1 MYLKALEVSNFK
13 SFRGDVTIPLE
24 RGFTAIT
31 GPNGSGK
38 SNCGDAI
45 QFVLGPR
52 SNKTIRAQNSKD
64 LIFNGGNNHNA
75 ARSCNVTLVFANP
88 TLDNGRRRLPINMD
102 EVRMSRSIR
111 LTKSGNVVTN
121 YELNGEE
128 STQKSFHRILGAA
141 NARPDGYNIVLQGD
155 VTSLAKMT
163 AKERRKVLDSV
174 AGVTLYDDE
183 IRKADRQKD
192 SVDDYIERIK
202 LLEDNQK
209 SRLKELKKQKDLAV
223 KVKHLVEELS
233 AARVISFQASY
244 ASQLAEKQYQVNEQ
258 ARYLEEANNLDTQ
271 VREGS
276 KILLS
281 LDDKIGELQKQ
292 IEMLT
297 GGNSEGLNKTIF
309 DLHLKI
315 DTNKDKIA
323 DAESKDLEDKA
334 ELEELTK
341 HLASAQI
348 ALQEFVDNLA
358 SAKADLA
365 GSKISLQEAQSE
377 ESAVQEIME
386 SSGDE
391 TSKLSQQLTKLLGE
405 LELATEALEGAQN
418 EVNKTAVQAE
428 VISEQ
433 LAKAQE
439 VAEDNRLSLGELE
452 LQGEELTGEGSGVDR
467 SKLSK
472 DLINAQRSEEK
483 LVEESQLIE
492 GKLREAERSRERLRS
507 EMENSS
513 GSRGMAGGAAAV
525 ISARD
530 SGELTGIIGTI
541 AELCAP
547 IDASHESALATAIGG
562 GMTSIVVESD
572 EIAAKAIKWL
582 AERRAGR
589 ATFLPLNKLTNNRAA
604 GKALMVSKKPGVV
617 GFAHELLDYDPKI
630 DIAIKFVLRNTL
642 IVDSLSTARNYMGGV
657 RLVTLRGDVT
667 EAGGAMIGG
676 SKRKMSVSFGGGIK
690 GASEIER
697 LSNEIEKLQ
706 LMSETVNGALHQAR
720 REQQQLRTQINQLTD
735 SDQAVKLQEW
745 RSEMKQAKST
755 YHKSLGEIAEL
766 ESKLNLLEDLA
777 AQQIDTLDEKQSQV
791 ADLKVSVASTRE
803 TMEAAS
809 PAHLKDRLHAAQMKR
824 LDAEGVMAQ
833 ALASLD
839 SGSEH
844 ENLLQE
850 RVNDLSSR
858 ITGLDN
864 GIIAR
869 SEMIDNLQAA
879 IATDSIELKDREE
892 ERTQLLEENKGL
904 EDERIALVDERA
916 SLRTELTQKSTD
928 AQSRRRLSDE
938 LSRSI
943 ISKELAINDLLSDM
957 QNNNIEPAE
966 TEVNLPSVG
975 DAEKRVRSLERAME
989 KHGPVNMLAIEQY
1002 AECEERLD
1010 SMKVEFKQLQTRRT
1024 NLVEITEK
1032 LESQRKE
1039 KLLNVL
1045 TKVNENFKKSY
1056 EILSDGGKGELYL
1069 ENPDEPFKGGLE
1081 LWAKPKGKS
1090 SKVNRLQLSG
1100 GEQSMAALALI
1111 FAIQDYDPSPFYY
1124 FDEVDQNL
1132 DAINAERI
1140 AEMCRKR
1147 SKQAQFLMVTLR
1159 KVSLRLADHHI
1170 GITHG
1175 GDGCS
1180 RRIVDFDRERAIELS
1195 ETESAKNNPLDE
1207 RISAIAL
1214 EKQQEADIDMPTV
1227 PEPLPPPKSL
1237 GGLLNFSEEQSDDE
1251 TTISGLIERANE
1263 MTEDIQERKDIVA
1276 AIDSIEKDSAALE
1289 DLSQTEQ
1296 IEEEI

>member
-13 SFRGDVTIPLE
+13 SFRGEVTIPLE

-75 ARSCNVTLVFANP
+75 ARSCSVTLVFANP
-88 TLDNGRRRLPINMD
+88 SLDNGRRRLPLNMD

-121 YELNGEE
+121 YHLNGEE
-128 STQKSFHRILGAA
+128 SSQKSFHRILGAA

-202 LLEDNQK
+202 LLEDSQK
-209 SRLKELKKQKDLAV
+209 IRLKELKKQKDLAV
-223 KVKHLVEELS
+223 KVKDLVEDLNQ
-233 AARVISFQASY
+233 ARITSYQASY
-244 ASQLAEKQYQVNEQ
+244 ASQLAEKEYQVNEQ
-258 ARYLEEANNLDTQ
+258 SRYLEEANNLEQQ

-276 KILLS
+276 KTLLS
-281 LDDKIGELQKQ
+281 LDDQIGELQKQ
-292 IEMLT
+292 IEELT
-297 GGNSEGLNKTIF
+297 GGESKGLNKVIF
-309 DLHLKI
+309 DLHLRI
-315 DTNKDKIA
+315 DTNKDKISE
-323 DAESKDLEDKA
+323 AESKDLDDKA
-334 ELEELTK
+334 EVEELSSHLDGAKSALEE
-341 HLASAQI
+341 
-348 ALQEFVDNLA
+348 FVNNLNT
-358 SAKADLA
+358 AKQDLED
-365 GSKISLQEAQSE
+365 SKKSLDEAQTE
-377 ESAVQEIME
+377 ELEIQKIME

-391 TSKLSQQLTKLLGE
+391 SAKFSQQLTSLLSE
-405 LELATEALEGAQN
+405 LEQATEKLNLAQS

-428 VISEQ
+428 LISEQ
-433 LAKAQE
+433 LAKSQE
-439 VAEDNRLSLGELE
+439 TAEENRLALGELE
-452 LQGEELTGEGSGVDR
+452 LQGQELSGNNPSTDR
-467 SKLSK
+467 NKLSK
-472 DLINAQRSEEK
+472 DLITAQRSEEK
-483 LVEESQLIE
+483 LVEQSQLVE
-492 GKLREAERSRERLRS
+492 VKLREAERTRERLRA

-513 GSRGMAGGAAAV
+513 GAKGMAGGAAAV

-530 SGELTGIIGTI
+530 NGELTGIIGTI

-547 IDASHESALATAIGG
+547 IDSSHESALATAIGG
-562 GMTSIVVESD
+562 GMTSIVVEND

-582 AERRAGR
+582 AEKRAGR
-589 ATFLPLNKLTNNRAA
+589 ATFLPLNKLNNNRAA

-676 SKRKMSVSFGGGIK
+676 SKRPMRVSFGGGIK
-690 GASEIER
+690 GASEIEK
-697 LSNEIEKLQ
+697 LSSEIAKLE
-706 LMSETVNGALHQAR
+706 LMSETVSAALHQAR
-720 REQQQLRTQINQLTD
+720 KEQQQLRTKINELTD

-745 RSEMKQAKST
+745 RAEIKQAKSV
-755 YHKSLGEIAEL
+755 YNKSLGEVNGHETKLSDL
-766 ESKLNLLEDLA
+766 EMLASK
-777 AQQIDTLDEKQSQV
+777 QIDSLDEAQSMV
-791 ADLKVSVASTRE
+791 ADLNEKVSDTRNE
-803 TMEAAS
+803 MEAAS
-809 PAHLKDRLHAAQMKR
+809 PEHLKDRLHAAQMKR
-824 LDAEGVMAQ
+824 LDSEGLMSK
-833 ALASLD
+833 ALAALE

-844 ENLLQE
+844 ETLLTE
-850 RVNDLSSR
+850 RVTDLTSR
-858 ITGLDN
+858 IESLN
-864 GIIAR
+864 SSIISR
-869 SEMIDNLQAA
+869 SDMIDNLQAS

-904 EDERIALVDERA
+904 EDERLVLVDERA

-938 LSRSI
+938 LGRSI
-943 ISKELAINDLLSDM
+943 INKEMVINELFSDM
-957 QNNNIEPAE
+957 QANDISPAPP
-966 TEVNLPSVG
+966 EVSLPSVG

-1010 SMKVEFKQLQTRRT
+1010 SMKVEFKQLQSRRA

-1032 LESQRKE
+1032 LESQRKQ
-1039 KLLNVL
+1039 KLVKVL
-1045 TKVNENFKKSY
+1045 DKVNENFQKSY
-1056 EILSDGGKGELYL
+1056 KILSDGGKGELYL

-1140 AEMCRKR
+1140 AEMCRER
-1147 SKQAQFLMVTLR
+1147 SKKAQFLMVTLR

-1180 RRIVDFDRERAIELS
+1180 RRIVDFDRERAIKLS
-1195 ETESAKNNPLDE
+1195 EIESAKDNPLDE

-1214 EKQQEADIDMPTV
+1214 EKQQDAQADMPTV

-1237 GGLLNFSEEQSDDE
+1237 GGLLNFTEEIAEEE
-1251 TTISGLIERANE
+1251 TTISGLMERASE
-1263 MTEDIQERKDIVA
+1263 TSEDIQERREVSD
-1276 AIDSIEKDSAALE
+1276 AISSIEEKLE
-1289 DLSQTEQ
+1289 QTAPTEH

>member
-13 SFRGDVTIPLE
+13 SFRGEVTIPLE

-75 ARSCNVTLVFANP
+75 ARSCSVTLVFANP
-88 TLDNGRRRLPINMD
+88 SLDNGRRRLPLNMD

-121 YELNGEE
+121 YHLNGEE
-128 STQKSFHRILGAA
+128 SSQKSFHRILGAA

-202 LLEDNQK
+202 LLEDSQK
-209 SRLKELKKQKDLAV
+209 IRLKELKKQKDLAV
-223 KVKHLVEELS
+223 KVKDLVEDLNQ
-233 AARVISFQASY
+233 ARITSYQASY
-244 ASQLAEKQYQVNEQ
+244 ASQLAEKEYQVNEQ
-258 ARYLEEANNLDTQ
+258 SRYLEEANNLEQQ

-276 KILLS
+276 KTLLS
-281 LDDKIGELQKQ
+281 LDDQIGELQKQ
-292 IEMLT
+292 IEELT
-297 GGNSEGLNKTIF
+297 GGESKGLNKVIF
-309 DLHLKI
+309 DLHLRI
-315 DTNKDKIA
+315 DTNKDKISE
-323 DAESKDLEDKA
+323 AESKDLDDKA
-334 ELEELTK
+334 EVEELSSHLDGAKSALEE
-341 HLASAQI
+341 
-348 ALQEFVDNLA
+348 FVNNLNT
-358 SAKADLA
+358 AKQDLED
-365 GSKISLQEAQSE
+365 SKKSLDEAQTE
-377 ESAVQEIME
+377 ELEIQKIME

-391 TSKLSQQLTKLLGE
+391 SAKFSQQLTSLLSE
-405 LELATEALEGAQN
+405 LEQATEKLNLAQS

-428 VISEQ
+428 LISEQ
-433 LAKAQE
+433 LAKSQE
-439 VAEDNRLSLGELE
+439 TAEENRLALGELE
-452 LQGEELTGEGSGVDR
+452 LQGQELSGNNPSTDR
-467 SKLSK
+467 NKLSK
-472 DLINAQRSEEK
+472 DLITAQRSEEK
-483 LVEESQLIE
+483 LVEQSQLVE
-492 GKLREAERSRERLRS
+492 VKLREAERTRERLRA

-513 GSRGMAGGAAAV
+513 GAKGMAGGAAAV

-530 SGELTGIIGTI
+530 NGELTGIIGTI

-547 IDASHESALATAIGG
+547 IDSSHESALATAIGG
-562 GMTSIVVESD
+562 GMTSIVVEND

-582 AERRAGR
+582 AEKRAGR
-589 ATFLPLNKLTNNRAA
+589 ATFLPLNKLNNNRAA

-676 SKRKMSVSFGGGIK
+676 SKRPMRVSFGGGIK
-690 GASEIER
+690 GASEIEK
-697 LSNEIEKLQ
+697 LSSEIAKLE
-706 LMSETVNGALHQAR
+706 LMSETVSAALHQAR
-720 REQQQLRTQINQLTD
+720 KEQQQLRTKINELTD

-745 RSEMKQAKST
+745 RAEIKQAKSV
-755 YHKSLGEIAEL
+755 YNKSLGEVNGHETKLSDL
-766 ESKLNLLEDLA
+766 EMLASK
-777 AQQIDTLDEKQSQV
+777 QIDSLDEAQSMV
-791 ADLKVSVASTRE
+791 ADLNEKVSDTRNE
-803 TMEAAS
+803 MEAAS
-809 PAHLKDRLHAAQMKR
+809 PEHLKDRLHAAQMKR
-824 LDAEGVMAQ
+824 LDSEGLMSK
-833 ALASLD
+833 ALAALE

-844 ENLLQE
+844 ETLLTE
-850 RVNDLSSR
+850 RVTDLTSR
-858 ITGLDN
+858 IESLN
-864 GIIAR
+864 SSIISR
-869 SEMIDNLQAA
+869 SDMIDNLQAS

-904 EDERIALVDERA
+904 EDERLVLVDERA

-938 LSRSI
+938 LGRSI
-943 ISKELAINDLLSDM
+943 INKDMVINELYSDM
-957 QNNNIEPAE
+957 QANGISPAPP
-966 TEVNLPSVG
+966 EVSLPSVG

-1010 SMKVEFKQLQTRRT
+1010 SMKVEFKQLQSRRA

-1032 LESQRKE
+1032 LESQRKQ
-1039 KLLNVL
+1039 KLVKVL
-1045 TKVNENFKKSY
+1045 DKVNENFQKSY
-1056 EILSDGGKGELYL
+1056 KILSDGGKGELYL

-1140 AEMCRKR
+1140 AEMCRER
-1147 SKQAQFLMVTLR
+1147 SKKAQFLMVTLR

-1180 RRIVDFDRERAIELS
+1180 RRIVDFDRERAIKLS
-1195 ETESAKNNPLDE
+1195 EIESAKDNPLDE

-1214 EKQQEADIDMPTV
+1214 EKQQDAQADMPTV

-1237 GGLLNFSEEQSDDE
+1237 GGLLNFTEEIAEEE
-1251 TTISGLIERANE
+1251 TTISGLMERASE
-1263 MTEDIQERKDIVA
+1263 TSEDIQERREVSD
-1276 AIDSIEKDSAALE
+1276 AISSIEEKLE
-1289 DLSQTEQ
+1289 QTAPTEH

>member
-13 SFRGDVTIPLE
+13 SFRGEVTIPLE

-75 ARSCNVTLVFANP
+75 ARSCSVTLVFANP
-88 TLDNGRRRLPINMD
+88 CLDNGRRRLPLNMD

-111 LTKSGNVVTN
+111 LTKTGNVVTN
-121 YELNGEE
+121 YHLNGEE
-128 STQKSFHRILGAA
+128 SSQKSFHRILGAA

-202 LLEDNQK
+202 LLEDSQK
-209 SRLKELKKQKDLAV
+209 IRLKELKKQKDLAV
-223 KVKHLVEELS
+223 KVKDLVEELNQ
-233 AARVISFQASY
+233 ARITSFQANY
-244 ASQLAEKQYQVNEQ
+244 ASQLAEKEYQVNEQ
-258 ARYLEEANNLDTQ
+258 SRYLEEANNLEQQ

-276 KILLS
+276 KTLLS
-281 LDDKIGELQKQ
+281 LDDQIGELQKQ
-292 IEMLT
+292 IEELT
-297 GGNSEGLNKTIF
+297 GGESKGLNKIIF
-309 DLHLKI
+309 DLHLRI
-315 DTNKDKIA
+315 DTNKDKISE
-323 DAESKDLEDKA
+323 AESKDVDDKA
-334 ELEELTK
+334 EVQELSEQLDVARSALEE
-341 HLASAQI
+341 
-348 ALQEFVDNLA
+348 FVNNLN
-358 SAKADLA
+358 SAKQDLED
-365 GSKISLQEAQSE
+365 SKQSLDEAQAE
-377 ESAVQEIME
+377 ELEIQKIME

-391 TSKLSQQLTKLLGE
+391 SAKFSQQLTSLLTE
-405 LELATEALEGAQN
+405 LDQATENLNIAQT

-433 LAKAQE
+433 LAKAQGS
-439 VAEDNRLSLGELE
+439 AEENRLALGELE
-452 LQGEELTGEGSGVDR
+452 IQGEELSSNNSGMDR
-467 SKLSK
+467 NKLSK
-472 DLINAQRSEEK
+472 DLIDAQRTEER
-483 LVEESQLIE
+483 LVGESQLIE
-492 GKLREAERSRERLRS
+492 GKLREAERTRERLRA

-513 GSRGMAGGAAAV
+513 GAKGMAGGAAAV

-547 IDASHESALATAIGG
+547 IDSSHENALATAIGG
-562 GMTSIVVESD
+562 GMTSIVVEND

-582 AERRAGR
+582 AEKRAGR
-589 ATFLPLNKLTNNRAA
+589 ATFLPLNKLNNNRAA
-604 GKALMVSKKPGVV
+604 GKALMVSKKPGVI
-617 GFAHELLDYDPKI
+617 GFAHELLDYNPKI

-676 SKRKMSVSFGGGIK
+676 SKRPMRVSFGGGIK
-690 GASEIER
+690 GASEIEK
-697 LSNEIEKLQ
+697 LSGEIEKLE
-706 LMSETVNGALHQAR
+706 LMSDTVSAALHQAR
-720 REQQQLRTQINQLTD
+720 REQQQLRTKINELTD

-745 RSEMKQAKST
+745 RAELKQAKSV
-755 YHKSLGEIAEL
+755 YNKSLGEVNGHESKLAEL
-766 ESKLNLLEDLA
+766 EVIASK
-777 AQQIDTLDEKQSQV
+777 QIDALDDAQSCV
-791 ADLKVSVASTRE
+791 ADLTVSVAKTRE
-803 TMEAAS
+803 EMEAAS
-809 PAHLKDRLHAAQMKR
+809 PEHLKDRLHAAQMKR
-824 LDAEGVMAQ
+824 LDSEGLMSK
-833 ALASLD
+833 ALTALE
-839 SGSEH
+839 SGNEH
-844 ENLLQE
+844 EVLLTQ

-858 ITGLDN
+858 IESLN
-864 GIIAR
+864 SSIINR
-869 SEMIDNLQAA
+869 SDMIDNLQAS

-904 EDERIALVDERA
+904 EDERLALVDERA

-938 LSRSI
+938 LGRSI
-943 ISKELAINDLLSDM
+943 INKEMVINELYSDM
-957 QNNNIEPAE
+957 QVNGIAPASADV
-966 TEVNLPSVG
+966 TLPSVG
-975 DAEKRVRSLERAME
+975 DADKRVRSLERAME

-1002 AECEERLD
+1002 AECEERLE
-1010 SMKVEFKQLQTRRT
+1010 SMKVEFKQLQSRRA

-1032 LESQRKE
+1032 LESQRKD
-1039 KLLNVL
+1039 KLIKVL
-1045 TKVNENFKKSY
+1045 DKVNENFQKSY
-1056 EILSDGGKGELYL
+1056 NILSDGGKGELYL

-1140 AEMCRKR
+1140 AEMCRER
-1147 SKQAQFLMVTLR
+1147 SKKAQFLMVTLR

-1180 RRIVDFDRERAIELS
+1180 RRIVDFDRETAIKLS
-1195 ETESAKNNPLDE
+1195 EIESAKDNPLDD

-1214 EKQQEADIDMPTV
+1214 EKQQDAQIDMPTV

-1237 GGLLNFSEEQSDDE
+1237 GGLLNFTEESDGEE
-1251 TTISGLIERANE
+1251 TTMPSLIERASE
-1263 MTEDIQERKDIVA
+1263 TTEDIQERREVSD
-1276 AIDSIEKDSAALE
+1276 AIDSIEEELE
-1289 DLSQTEQ
+1289 QLEATDQ
-1296 IEEEI
+1296 IKEEV

>member
-13 SFRGDVTIPLE
+13 SFRGEVTIPLE

-75 ARSCNVTLVFANP
+75 ARSCSVTLVFANP
-88 TLDNGRRRLPINMD
+88 CLDNGRRRLPLNMD

-111 LTKSGNVVTN
+111 LTKTGNVVTN
-121 YELNGEE
+121 YHLNGEE
-128 STQKSFHRILGAA
+128 SSQKSFHRILGAA

-202 LLEDNQK
+202 LLEDSQK
-209 SRLKELKKQKDLAV
+209 IRLKELKKQKDLAV
-223 KVKHLVEELS
+223 KVKDLVEELNQ
-233 AARVISFQASY
+233 ARITSFQANY
-244 ASQLAEKQYQVNEQ
+244 ASQLAEKEYQVNEQ
-258 ARYLEEANNLDTQ
+258 SRYLEEANNLEQQ

-276 KILLS
+276 KTLLS
-281 LDDKIGELQKQ
+281 LDDQIGELQKQ
-292 IEMLT
+292 IEELT
-297 GGNSEGLNKTIF
+297 GGESKGLNKIIF
-309 DLHLKI
+309 DLHLRI
-315 DTNKDKIA
+315 DTNKDKISE
-323 DAESKDLEDKA
+323 AESKDIDDKA
-334 ELEELTK
+334 EVQELSEQLDGAKSALEE
-341 HLASAQI
+341 
-348 ALQEFVDNLA
+348 FVNNLN
-358 SAKADLA
+358 SAKQDLED
-365 GSKISLQEAQSE
+365 SKKSLDEAQAE
-377 ESAVQEIME
+377 ELEIQKIME

-391 TSKLSQQLTKLLGE
+391 SAKFSQQLTNLLTE
-405 LELATEALEGAQN
+405 LDQATEQLNIAQS

-439 VAEDNRLSLGELE
+439 SAEENRLALGELE
-452 LQGEELTGEGSGVDR
+452 IQGEELSSNNSGMDR
-467 SKLSK
+467 NKLSK
-472 DLINAQRSEEK
+472 DLINAQRTEER
-483 LVEESQLIE
+483 LVGESQLIE
-492 GKLREAERSRERLRS
+492 GKLREAERTRERLRA

-513 GSRGMAGGAAAV
+513 GAKGMAGGAAAV

-547 IDASHESALATAIGG
+547 IDSSHENALATAIGG
-562 GMTSIVVESD
+562 GMTSIVVEND

-582 AERRAGR
+582 AEKRAGR
-589 ATFLPLNKLTNNRAA
+589 ATFLPLNKLNNNRAA
-604 GKALMVSKKPGVV
+604 GKALMVSKKPGVI

-676 SKRKMSVSFGGGIK
+676 SKRPMRVSFGGGIK
-690 GASEIER
+690 GASEIEK
-697 LSNEIEKLQ
+697 LSGEIEKLE
-706 LMSETVNGALHQAR
+706 LMSDTVSAALHQAR
-720 REQQQLRTQINQLTD
+720 REQQQLRTKINELTD

-745 RSEMKQAKST
+745 RAELKQAKSV
-755 YHKSLGEIAEL
+755 YNKSLGEVNGHESKLAEL
-766 ESKLNLLEDLA
+766 EVIASK
-777 AQQIDTLDEKQSQV
+777 QIDALDDAQSLV
-791 ADLKVSVASTRE
+791 ADLNVSVAKTRE
-803 TMEAAS
+803 EMEAAS
-809 PAHLKDRLHAAQMKR
+809 PEHLKDRLHAAQMKR
-824 LDAEGVMAQ
+824 LDSEGLMSK
-833 ALASLD
+833 ALAALE
-839 SGSEH
+839 SGNEH
-844 ENLLQE
+844 EVLLTQ
-850 RVNDLSSR
+850 RVTDLSSR
-858 ITGLDN
+858 IESLN
-864 GIIAR
+864 SSIINR
-869 SEMIDNLQAA
+869 SDMIDNLQAS

-904 EDERIALVDERA
+904 EDERLALVDERA

-938 LSRSI
+938 LGRSI
-943 ISKELAINDLLSDM
+943 INKEMVINELYSDM
-957 QNNNIEPAE
+957 QVNGITPAGADV
-966 TEVNLPSVG
+966 TLPSVG

-1002 AECEERLD
+1002 AECEERLE
-1010 SMKVEFKQLQTRRT
+1010 SMKVEFKQLQSRRA

-1032 LESQRKE
+1032 LESQRKA
-1039 KLLNVL
+1039 KLIKVL
-1045 TKVNENFKKSY
+1045 DKVNENFQKSY
-1056 EILSDGGKGELYL
+1056 NILSDGGKGELYL

-1140 AEMCRKR
+1140 AEMCRER
-1147 SKQAQFLMVTLR
+1147 SKKAQFLMVTLR

-1180 RRIVDFDRERAIELS
+1180 RRIVDFDRETAIKLS
-1195 ETESAKNNPLDE
+1195 EIESAKDNPLDE

-1214 EKQQEADIDMPTV
+1214 EKQQDAHADMPTV

-1237 GGLLNFSEEQSDDE
+1237 GGLLNFTEESDGEE
-1251 TTISGLIERANE
+1251 TTMPSLIERASE
-1263 MTEDIQERKDIVA
+1263 TTEDIQERREVA
-1276 AIDSIEKDSAALE
+1276 EAIDSIDDGLE
-1289 DLSQTEQ
+1289 QLEATDE
-1296 IEEEI
+1296 IEEEV

>member
-13 SFRGDVTIPLE
+13 SFRGEVTIPLE

-75 ARSCNVTLVFANP
+75 ARSCSVTLVFANP
-88 TLDNGRRRLPINMD
+88 SLDNGRRRLPLNMD

-121 YELNGEE
+121 YHLNGEE
-128 STQKSFHRILGAA
+128 SSQKSFHRILGAA

-202 LLEDNQK
+202 LLEDSQK
-209 SRLKELKKQKDLAV
+209 IRLKELKKQKDLAV
-223 KVKHLVEELS
+223 KVKDLVEDLNQ
-233 AARVISFQASY
+233 ARITSYQASY
-244 ASQLAEKQYQVNEQ
+244 ASQLAEKEYQVNEQ
-258 ARYLEEANNLDTQ
+258 SRYLEEANNLEQQ

-276 KILLS
+276 KTLLS
-281 LDDKIGELQKQ
+281 LDDQIGELQKQ
-292 IEMLT
+292 IEELT
-297 GGNSEGLNKTIF
+297 GGESKGLNKVIF
-309 DLHLKI
+309 DLHLRI
-315 DTNKDKIA
+315 DTNKDKISE
-323 DAESKDLEDKA
+323 AESKDLDDKA
-334 ELEELTK
+334 EVEELSSHLDGAKSALEE
-341 HLASAQI
+341 
-348 ALQEFVDNLA
+348 FVNNLNT
-358 SAKADLA
+358 AKQDLED
-365 GSKISLQEAQSE
+365 SKKSLDEAQTE
-377 ESAVQEIME
+377 ELEIQKIME

-391 TSKLSQQLTKLLGE
+391 SAKFSQQLTSLLSE
-405 LELATEALEGAQN
+405 LEQATEKLNLAQS

-428 VISEQ
+428 LISEQ
-433 LAKAQE
+433 LAKSQE
-439 VAEDNRLSLGELE
+439 TAEENRLALGELE
-452 LQGEELTGEGSGVDR
+452 LQGQELSGNNPSTDR
-467 SKLSK
+467 NKLSK
-472 DLINAQRSEEK
+472 DLITAQRSEEK
-483 LVEESQLIE
+483 LVEQSQLVE
-492 GKLREAERSRERLRS
+492 VKLREAERTRERLRA

-513 GSRGMAGGAAAV
+513 GAKGMAGGAAAV

-530 SGELTGIIGTI
+530 NGELTGIIGTI

-547 IDASHESALATAIGG
+547 IDSSHESALATAIGG
-562 GMTSIVVESD
+562 GMTSIVVEND

-582 AERRAGR
+582 AEKRAGR
-589 ATFLPLNKLTNNRAA
+589 ATFLPLNKLNNNRAA

-676 SKRKMSVSFGGGIK
+676 SKRPMRVSFGGGIK
-690 GASEIER
+690 GASEIEK
-697 LSNEIEKLQ
+697 LSSEIAKLE
-706 LMSETVNGALHQAR
+706 LMSETVSAALHQAR
-720 REQQQLRTQINQLTD
+720 KEQQQLRTKINELTD

-745 RSEMKQAKST
+745 RAEIKQAKSV
-755 YHKSLGEIAEL
+755 YNKSLGEVNGHETKLSDL
-766 ESKLNLLEDLA
+766 EMLASK
-777 AQQIDTLDEKQSQV
+777 QIDSLDEAQSMV
-791 ADLKVSVASTRE
+791 ADLNEKVSDTRNE
-803 TMEAAS
+803 MEAAS
-809 PAHLKDRLHAAQMKR
+809 PEHLKDRLHAAQMKR
-824 LDAEGVMAQ
+824 LDSEGLMSK
-833 ALASLD
+833 ALAALE

-844 ENLLQE
+844 ETLLTE
-850 RVNDLSSR
+850 RVTDLTSR
-858 ITGLDN
+858 IESLN
-864 GIIAR
+864 SSIISR
-869 SEMIDNLQAA
+869 SDMIDNLQAS

-904 EDERIALVDERA
+904 EDERLVLVDERA

-938 LSRSI
+938 LGRSI
-943 ISKELAINDLLSDM
+943 INKEMVINELYSDM
-957 QNNNIEPAE
+957 QANDISPAPP
-966 TEVNLPSVG
+966 EVSLPSVG

-1010 SMKVEFKQLQTRRT
+1010 SMKVEFKQLQSRRA

-1032 LESQRKE
+1032 LESQRKQ
-1039 KLLNVL
+1039 KLVKVL
-1045 TKVNENFKKSY
+1045 DKVNENFQKSY
-1056 EILSDGGKGELYL
+1056 KILSDGGKGELYL

-1140 AEMCRKR
+1140 AEMCRER
-1147 SKQAQFLMVTLR
+1147 SKKAQFLMVTLR

-1180 RRIVDFDRERAIELS
+1180 RRIVDFDRERAIKLS
-1195 ETESAKNNPLDE
+1195 EIESAKDNPLDE

-1214 EKQQEADIDMPTV
+1214 EKQQDAQADMPTV

-1237 GGLLNFSEEQSDDE
+1237 GGLLNFTEEIAEEE
-1251 TTISGLIERANE
+1251 TTISGLMERASE
-1263 MTEDIQERKDIVA
+1263 TSEDIQERREVSD
-1276 AIDSIEKDSAALE
+1276 AISSIEEKLE
-1289 DLSQTEQ
+1289 QTAPTEH

>member
-13 SFRGDVTIPLE
+13 SFRGEVTIPLE

-75 ARSCNVTLVFANP
+75 ARSCSVTLVFANP
-88 TLDNGRRRLPINMD
+88 TLDNGRRRLPLNMD

-111 LTKSGNVVTN
+111 LTKTGNVVTN
-121 YELNGEE
+121 YHLNGEE
-128 STQKSFHRILGAA
+128 SSQKSFHRILGAA

-183 IRKADRQKD
+183 IRKAERQKD

-202 LLEDNQK
+202 LLEDSQK
-209 SRLKELKKQKDLAV
+209 VRLKELKKQKDLAV
-223 KVKHLVEELS
+223 KVKDLVEELNQ
-233 AARVISFQASY
+233 ARITSFQANY
-244 ASQLAEKQYQVNEQ
+244 ASQLAEKEYQVNEQ
-258 ARYLEEANNLDTQ
+258 SRYLEEANSLEQQ

-276 KILLS
+276 KTLLS
-281 LDDKIGELQKQ
+281 LDDQIGELQKQ
-292 IEMLT
+292 IEELT
-297 GGNSEGLNKTIF
+297 GGESKGLNKVIF
-309 DLHLKI
+309 DLHLRI
-315 DTNKDKIA
+315 DTNKDKISE
-323 DAESKDLEDKA
+323 AEAKDLEDKSEVQELSEQLDGA
-334 ELEELTK
+334 KVALEEFVANLNSAKQDLEDSEKSLGEAQAEELE
-341 HLASAQI
+341 
-348 ALQEFVDNLA
+348 
-358 SAKADLA
+358 
-365 GSKISLQEAQSE
+365 
-377 ESAVQEIME
+377 VQKIME

-391 TSKLSQQLTKLLGE
+391 SAKFSQQLTSLLSE
-405 LELATEALEGAQN
+405 LEQATEQLNSAQN

-428 VISEQ
+428 LISEQ
-433 LAKAQE
+433 LAKSQE
-439 VAEDNRLSLGELE
+439 TAEENRLALGELE
-452 LQGEELTGEGSGVDR
+452 LQGEELSGSNSSLDR
-467 SKLSK
+467 NKLSK
-472 DLINAQRSEEK
+472 DLITAQRSEEK

-492 GKLREAERSRERLRS
+492 NKLREAERTRERLRA

-513 GSRGMAGGAAAV
+513 GAKGMAGGAAAV

-530 SGELTGIIGTI
+530 NGELTGIIGTI

-547 IDASHESALATAIGG
+547 IDSSHESALATAIGG
-562 GMTSIVVESD
+562 GMTSIVVEND

-582 AERRAGR
+582 AEKRAGR
-589 ATFLPLNKLTNNRAA
+589 ATFLPLNKLNNNRAA
-604 GKALMVSKKPGVV
+604 GKALMVSKKPGVI

-676 SKRKMSVSFGGGIK
+676 SKRPMRVSFGGGIK
-690 GASEIER
+690 GASEIEK
-697 LSNEIEKLQ
+697 LSGEIEKLE
-706 LMSETVNGALHQAR
+706 LMSETVSAALHQAR
-720 REQQQLRTQINQLTD
+720 REQQQLRTKINELTD

-745 RSEMKQAKST
+745 RAELKQAKSA
-755 YHKSLGEIAEL
+755 YNKSLGEVNGHETKLAEL
-766 ESKLNLLEDLA
+766 EVIASK
-777 AQQIDTLDEKQSQV
+777 QIDALDDAQSVV
-791 ADLKVSVASTRE
+791 ADLNVSVTSTRE
-803 TMEAAS
+803 EMEAAS
-809 PAHLKDRLHAAQMKR
+809 PEHLKDRLHAAQMKR
-824 LDAEGVMAQ
+824 LDAEGLMSKART
-833 ALASLD
+833 ALE
-839 SGSEH
+839 SGNEH
-844 ENLLQE
+844 ETLLTQ
-850 RVNDLSSR
+850 RVNDLSTR
-858 ITGLDN
+858 IESLN
-864 GIIAR
+864 ASIITR
-869 SEMIDNLQAA
+869 SDMIDNLQAS

-904 EDERIALVDERA
+904 EDERITLVDERA

-938 LSRSI
+938 LGRSI
-943 ISKELAINDLLSDM
+943 INKEMVINELYSDM
-957 QNNNIEPAE
+957 QVNGVSPAPP
-966 TEVNLPSVG
+966 EVSLPSVG
-975 DAEKRVRSLERAME
+975 DAEKRVRSLERSME

-1002 AECEERLD
+1002 AECEERLE
-1010 SMKVEFKQLQTRRT
+1010 SMKVEFKQLQSRRA

-1032 LESQRKE
+1032 LESQRKA
-1039 KLLNVL
+1039 KLIRVL
-1045 TKVNENFKKSY
+1045 DKVNENFQKSY
-1056 EILSDGGKGELYL
+1056 KTLSDGGKGELYL

-1140 AEMCRKR
+1140 AQMCRER
-1147 SKQAQFLMVTLR
+1147 SKKAQFLMVTLR

-1180 RRIVDFDRERAIELS
+1180 RRIVDFDRERAIKLS
-1195 ETESAKNNPLDE
+1195 EIVSAKDNPLDE

-1214 EKQQEADIDMPTV
+1214 EKQQDAQADMPTV

-1237 GGLLNFSEEQSDDE
+1237 GGLLNFTEEIDEEE
-1251 TTISGLIERANE
+1251 TTISGLMERANE
-1263 MTEDIQERKDIVA
+1263 MTEDIQERREVSE
-1276 AIDSIEKDSAALE
+1276 AIDSIEQELE
-1289 DLSQTEQ
+1289 QLENEEH

>member
-13 SFRGDVTIPLE
+13 SFRGEVTIPLE

-75 ARSCNVTLVFANP
+75 ARSCSVTLVFANP
-88 TLDNGRRRLPINMD
+88 SLDNGRRRLPLNMD

-121 YELNGEE
+121 YHLNGEE
-128 STQKSFHRILGAA
+128 SSQKSFHRILGAA

-202 LLEDNQK
+202 LLEDSQK
-209 SRLKELKKQKDLAV
+209 IRLKELKKQKDLAV
-223 KVKHLVEELS
+223 KVKDLVEDLNQ
-233 AARVISFQASY
+233 ARITSYQASY
-244 ASQLAEKQYQVNEQ
+244 ASQLAEKEYQVHEQ
-258 ARYLEEANNLDTQ
+258 SRYLEEANNLEQQ

-276 KILLS
+276 KTLLS
-281 LDDKIGELQKQ
+281 LDDQIGELQKQ
-292 IEMLT
+292 IEELT
-297 GGNSEGLNKTIF
+297 GGESKGLNKVIF
-309 DLHLKI
+309 DLHLRI
-315 DTNKDKIA
+315 DTNKDKISE
-323 DAESKDLEDKA
+323 AESKDLDDKA
-334 ELEELTK
+334 EVEELSSHLDGAKSALEE
-341 HLASAQI
+341 
-348 ALQEFVDNLA
+348 FVNNLNT
-358 SAKADLA
+358 AKQDLED
-365 GSKISLQEAQSE
+365 SKNSLDEAQTE
-377 ESAVQEIME
+377 ELEIQKIME

-391 TSKLSQQLTKLLGE
+391 SAKFSQQLTSLLSE
-405 LELATEALEGAQN
+405 LEQATEKLNLAQS

-428 VISEQ
+428 LISEQ
-433 LAKAQE
+433 LAKSQE
-439 VAEDNRLSLGELE
+439 TAEENRLALGELE
-452 LQGEELTGEGSGVDR
+452 LQGQELSGNNPSTDR
-467 SKLSK
+467 NKLSK
-472 DLINAQRSEEK
+472 DLITAQRSEEK
-483 LVEESQLIE
+483 LVEQSQLVE
-492 GKLREAERSRERLRS
+492 VKLREAERTRERLRA

-513 GSRGMAGGAAAV
+513 GAKGMAGGAAAV

-530 SGELTGIIGTI
+530 NGELTGIIGTI

-547 IDASHESALATAIGG
+547 IDSSHESALATAIGG
-562 GMTSIVVESD
+562 GMTSIVVEND

-582 AERRAGR
+582 AEKRAGR
-589 ATFLPLNKLTNNRAA
+589 ATFLPLNKLNNNRAA

-676 SKRKMSVSFGGGIK
+676 SKRPMRVSFGGGIK
-690 GASEIER
+690 GASEIEK
-697 LSNEIEKLQ
+697 LSSEIAKLE
-706 LMSETVNGALHQAR
+706 LMSETVSAALHQAR
-720 REQQQLRTQINQLTD
+720 KEQQQLRTKINELTD

-745 RSEMKQAKST
+745 RAEIKQAKSV
-755 YHKSLGEIAEL
+755 YNKSLGEVNGHETKLSDL
-766 ESKLNLLEDLA
+766 EMLASK
-777 AQQIDTLDEKQSQV
+777 QIDSLDEAQSIV
-791 ADLKVSVASTRE
+791 ADLNEKVSDTRNE
-803 TMEAAS
+803 MEAAS
-809 PAHLKDRLHAAQMKR
+809 PEHLKDRLHAAQMKR
-824 LDAEGVMAQ
+824 LDSEGLMSK
-833 ALASLD
+833 ALAALE

-844 ENLLQE
+844 ETLLTE
-850 RVNDLSSR
+850 RVTDLTSR
-858 ITGLDN
+858 IESLN
-864 GIIAR
+864 SSIISR
-869 SEMIDNLQAA
+869 SDMIDNLQAS

-904 EDERIALVDERA
+904 EDERLVLVDERA

-938 LSRSI
+938 LGRSI
-943 ISKELAINDLLSDM
+943 INKEMVINELYSDM
-957 QNNNIEPAE
+957 QANDISPAPP
-966 TEVNLPSVG
+966 EVSLPSVG

-1002 AECEERLD
+1002 AECQERLD
-1010 SMKVEFKQLQTRRT
+1010 SMKVEFKQLQSRRA

-1032 LESQRKE
+1032 LESQRKQ
-1039 KLLNVL
+1039 KLVKVL
-1045 TKVNENFKKSY
+1045 DKVNENFQKSY
-1056 EILSDGGKGELYL
+1056 KILSDGGKGELYL

-1140 AEMCRKR
+1140 AEMCRER
-1147 SKQAQFLMVTLR
+1147 SKKAQFLMVTLR

-1180 RRIVDFDRERAIELS
+1180 RRIVDFDRERAIKLS
-1195 ETESAKNNPLDE
+1195 EIESAKDNPLDE

-1214 EKQQEADIDMPTV
+1214 EKQQDAEADMPTV

-1237 GGLLNFSEEQSDDE
+1237 GGLLNFTEEIAEEE
-1251 TTISGLIERANE
+1251 TTISGLMERASE
-1263 MTEDIQERKDIVA
+1263 TSEDIQERREVSD
-1276 AIDSIEKDSAALE
+1276 AISSIEEKLE
-1289 DLSQTEQ
+1289 QTAPTEH

>member
-13 SFRGDVTIPLE
+13 SFRGEVTIPLE

-75 ARSCNVTLVFANP
+75 ARSCSVTLVFANP
-88 TLDNGRRRLPINMD
+88 CLDNGRRRLPLNMD

-111 LTKSGNVVTN
+111 LTKTGNVVTN
-121 YELNGEE
+121 YHLNGEE
-128 STQKSFHRILGAA
+128 SSQKSFHRILGAA

-202 LLEDNQK
+202 LLEDSQK
-209 SRLKELKKQKDLAV
+209 IRLKELKKQKDLAV
-223 KVKHLVEELS
+223 KVKDLVEELNQ
-233 AARVISFQASY
+233 ARITSFQANY
-244 ASQLAEKQYQVNEQ
+244 ASQLAEKEYQVNEQ
-258 ARYLEEANNLDTQ
+258 SRYLEEANNLEQQ

-276 KILLS
+276 KTLLS
-281 LDDKIGELQKQ
+281 LDDQIGELQKQ
-292 IEMLT
+292 IEELT
-297 GGNSEGLNKTIF
+297 GGESKGLNKIIF
-309 DLHLKI
+309 DLHLRI
-315 DTNKDKIA
+315 DTNKDKISE
-323 DAESKDLEDKA
+323 AESKDIDDKA
-334 ELEELTK
+334 EVQELSEQLDGAKSALEE
-341 HLASAQI
+341 
-348 ALQEFVDNLA
+348 FVNNLN
-358 SAKADLA
+358 SAKQDLED
-365 GSKISLQEAQSE
+365 SKQSLDEAQAE
-377 ESAVQEIME
+377 ELEIQKIME

-391 TSKLSQQLTKLLGE
+391 SAKFSQQLTSLLTE
-405 LELATEALEGAQN
+405 LDQATEQLNIAQS

-439 VAEDNRLSLGELE
+439 SAEENRLALGELE
-452 LQGEELTGEGSGVDR
+452 IQGEELSSNNSGMDR
-467 SKLSK
+467 NKLSK
-472 DLINAQRSEEK
+472 DLINAQRTEER
-483 LVEESQLIE
+483 LVGESQLIE
-492 GKLREAERSRERLRS
+492 GKLREAERTRERLRA

-513 GSRGMAGGAAAV
+513 GAKGMAGGAAAV

-547 IDASHESALATAIGG
+547 IDSSHENALATAIGG
-562 GMTSIVVESD
+562 GMTSIVVEND

-582 AERRAGR
+582 AEKRAGR
-589 ATFLPLNKLTNNRAA
+589 ATFLPLNKLNNNRAA
-604 GKALMVSKKPGVV
+604 GKALMVSKKPGVI

-676 SKRKMSVSFGGGIK
+676 SKRPMRVSFGGGIK
-690 GASEIER
+690 GASEIEK
-697 LSNEIEKLQ
+697 LSGEIEKLE
-706 LMSETVNGALHQAR
+706 LMSDTVSAALHQAR
-720 REQQQLRTQINQLTD
+720 REQQQLRTKINELTD

-745 RSEMKQAKST
+745 RAELKQAKSV
-755 YHKSLGEIAEL
+755 YNKSLGEVNGHESKLAEL
-766 ESKLNLLEDLA
+766 EVIASK
-777 AQQIDTLDEKQSQV
+777 QIDALDDAQSLV
-791 ADLKVSVASTRE
+791 ADLNVSVAKTRE
-803 TMEAAS
+803 EMEAAS
-809 PAHLKDRLHAAQMKR
+809 PEHLKDRLHAAQMKR
-824 LDAEGVMAQ
+824 LDSEGLMSK
-833 ALASLD
+833 ALAALE
-839 SGSEH
+839 SGNEH
-844 ENLLQE
+844 EVLLTQ
-850 RVNDLSSR
+850 RVTDLSSR
-858 ITGLDN
+858 IESLN
-864 GIIAR
+864 SSIINR
-869 SEMIDNLQAA
+869 SDMIDNLQAS

-904 EDERIALVDERA
+904 EDERLALVDERA

-938 LSRSI
+938 LGRSI
-943 ISKELAINDLLSDM
+943 INKEMVINELYSDM
-957 QNNNIEPAE
+957 QVNGITPAGADV
-966 TEVNLPSVG
+966 TLPSVG

-1002 AECEERLD
+1002 AECEERLE
-1010 SMKVEFKQLQTRRT
+1010 SMKVEFKQLQSRRA

-1032 LESQRKE
+1032 LESQRKS
-1039 KLLNVL
+1039 KLIKVL
-1045 TKVNENFKKSY
+1045 DKVNENFQKSY
-1056 EILSDGGKGELYL
+1056 NILSDGGKGELYL

-1140 AEMCRKR
+1140 AEMCRER
-1147 SKQAQFLMVTLR
+1147 SKKAQFLMVTLR

-1180 RRIVDFDRERAIELS
+1180 RRIVDFDRETAIKLS
-1195 ETESAKNNPLDE
+1195 EIESAKDNPLDE

-1214 EKQQEADIDMPTV
+1214 EKQQDAHADMPTV

-1237 GGLLNFSEEQSDDE
+1237 GGLLNFTEELDGEE
-1251 TTISGLIERANE
+1251 TTMPSLIERASE
-1263 MTEDIQERKDIVA
+1263 TTEDIQERREVA
-1276 AIDSIEKDSAALE
+1276 EAIDSIDEELE
-1289 DLSQTEQ
+1289 QLEATDE
-1296 IEEEI
+1296 IEEEV

>member
-13 SFRGDVTIPLE
+13 SFRGEVTIPLE

-75 ARSCNVTLVFANP
+75 ARSCSVTLVFANP
-88 TLDNGRRRLPINMD
+88 CLDNGRRRLPLNMD

-111 LTKSGNVVTN
+111 LTKTGNVVTN
-121 YELNGEE
+121 YHLNGEE
-128 STQKSFHRILGAA
+128 SSQKSFHRILGAA

-202 LLEDNQK
+202 LLEDSQK
-209 SRLKELKKQKDLAV
+209 IRLKELKKQKDLAV
-223 KVKHLVEELS
+223 KVKDLVEELNQ
-233 AARVISFQASY
+233 ARITSFQANY
-244 ASQLAEKQYQVNEQ
+244 ASQLAEKEYQVNEQ
-258 ARYLEEANNLDTQ
+258 SRYLEEANNLEQQ

-276 KILLS
+276 KTLLS
-281 LDDKIGELQKQ
+281 LDDQIGELQKQ
-292 IEMLT
+292 IEELT
-297 GGNSEGLNKTIF
+297 GGESKGLNKIIF
-309 DLHLKI
+309 DLHLRI
-315 DTNKDKIA
+315 DTNKDKISE
-323 DAESKDLEDKA
+323 AESKDIDDKA
-334 ELEELTK
+334 EVQELSEQLDGAKSALEE
-341 HLASAQI
+341 
-348 ALQEFVDNLA
+348 FVNNLN
-358 SAKADLA
+358 SAKQDLED
-365 GSKISLQEAQSE
+365 SKQSLDEAQAE
-377 ESAVQEIME
+377 ELEIQKIME

-391 TSKLSQQLTKLLGE
+391 SAKFSQQLTSLLTE
-405 LELATEALEGAQN
+405 LGQATEQLNIAQS

-439 VAEDNRLSLGELE
+439 SAEENRLALGELE
-452 LQGEELTGEGSGVDR
+452 IQGEELSSNNSGMDR
-467 SKLSK
+467 NKLSK
-472 DLINAQRSEEK
+472 DLINAQRTEER
-483 LVEESQLIE
+483 LVGESQLIE
-492 GKLREAERSRERLRS
+492 GKLREAERARERLRA

-513 GSRGMAGGAAAV
+513 GAKGMAGGAAAV

-547 IDASHESALATAIGG
+547 IDSSHENALATAIGG
-562 GMTSIVVESD
+562 GMTSIVVEND

-582 AERRAGR
+582 AEKRAGR
-589 ATFLPLNKLTNNRAA
+589 ATFLPLNKLNNNRAA
-604 GKALMVSKKPGVV
+604 GKALMVSKKPGVI

-676 SKRKMSVSFGGGIK
+676 SKRPMRVSFGGGIK
-690 GASEIER
+690 GASEIEK
-697 LSNEIEKLQ
+697 LSGEIEKLE
-706 LMSETVNGALHQAR
+706 LMSDTVSAALHQAR
-720 REQQQLRTQINQLTD
+720 REQQQLRTKINELTD

-745 RSEMKQAKST
+745 RAELKQAKSV
-755 YHKSLGEIAEL
+755 YNKSLGEVNGHESKLAEL
-766 ESKLNLLEDLA
+766 EVIASK
-777 AQQIDTLDEKQSQV
+777 QIDALDDAQSLV
-791 ADLKVSVASTRE
+791 ADLNVSVAKTRE
-803 TMEAAS
+803 EMEAAS
-809 PAHLKDRLHAAQMKR
+809 PEHLKDRLHAAQMKR
-824 LDAEGVMAQ
+824 LDSEGLMSK
-833 ALASLD
+833 ALAALE
-839 SGSEH
+839 SGNEH
-844 ENLLQE
+844 EVLLTQ
-850 RVNDLSSR
+850 RVTDLSSR
-858 ITGLDN
+858 IESLN
-864 GIIAR
+864 SSIINR
-869 SEMIDNLQAA
+869 SDMIDNLQAS

-904 EDERIALVDERA
+904 EDERLALVDERA

-938 LSRSI
+938 LGRSI
-943 ISKELAINDLLSDM
+943 INKEMVINELYSDM
-957 QNNNIEPAE
+957 QVNGITPAGADV
-966 TEVNLPSVG
+966 TLPSVG

-1002 AECEERLD
+1002 AECEERLE
-1010 SMKVEFKQLQTRRT
+1010 SMKVEFKQLQSRRA

-1032 LESQRKE
+1032 LESQRKA
-1039 KLLNVL
+1039 KLIKVL
-1045 TKVNENFKKSY
+1045 DKVNENFQKSY
-1056 EILSDGGKGELYL
+1056 NILSDGGKGELYL

-1140 AEMCRKR
+1140 AEMCRER
-1147 SKQAQFLMVTLR
+1147 SKKAQFLMVTLR

-1180 RRIVDFDRERAIELS
+1180 RRIVDFDRETAIKLS
-1195 ETESAKNNPLDE
+1195 EIESAKDNPLDE

-1214 EKQQEADIDMPTV
+1214 EKQQDAHADMPTV

-1237 GGLLNFSEEQSDDE
+1237 GGLLNFTEELDGGE
-1251 TTISGLIERANE
+1251 TTMPSLIERASE
-1263 MTEDIQERKDIVA
+1263 TTEDIQERREVA
-1276 AIDSIEKDSAALE
+1276 EAIDSIDEEIEQLE
-1289 DLSQTEQ
+1289 STEQ
-1296 IEEEI
+1296 IEEEF

>member
-13 SFRGDVTIPLE
+13 SFRGEVTIPLE

-75 ARSCNVTLVFANP
+75 ARSCSVTLVFANP
-88 TLDNGRRRLPINMD
+88 SLDNGRRRLPLNMD

-121 YELNGEE
+121 YHLNGEE
-128 STQKSFHRILGAA
+128 SSQKSFHRILGAA

-202 LLEDNQK
+202 LLEDSQK
-209 SRLKELKKQKDLAV
+209 IRLKELKKQKDLAV
-223 KVKHLVEELS
+223 KVKHLVEDLNQ
-233 AARVISFQASY
+233 ARITSYQASY
-244 ASQLAEKQYQVNEQ
+244 ASQLAEKEYQVNEQ
-258 ARYLEEANNLDTQ
+258 SRYLEEANNLEEQ

-276 KILLS
+276 KTLLS
-281 LDDKIGELQKQ
+281 LDDQIGELQKQ
-292 IEMLT
+292 IEELT
-297 GGNSEGLNKTIF
+297 GGESKGLNKVIF
-309 DLHLKI
+309 DLHLRI
-315 DTNKDKIA
+315 DTNKDKISE
-323 DAESKDLEDKA
+323 AESKDLDDKA
-334 ELEELTK
+334 EVEELSSHLDGAKSALEE
-341 HLASAQI
+341 
-348 ALQEFVDNLA
+348 FVNNLNT
-358 SAKADLA
+358 AKQDLED
-365 GSKISLQEAQSE
+365 SKKSLDEAQTE
-377 ESAVQEIME
+377 ELEIQKIME

-391 TSKLSQQLTKLLGE
+391 SAKFSQQLTSLLSE
-405 LELATEALEGAQN
+405 LEQATEKLNLAQS

-428 VISEQ
+428 LISEQ
-433 LAKAQE
+433 LAKSQE
-439 VAEDNRLSLGELE
+439 TAEENRLALGELE
-452 LQGEELTGEGSGVDR
+452 LQGQELSGNNPSTDR
-467 SKLSK
+467 NKLSK
-472 DLINAQRSEEK
+472 DLITAQRSEEK
-483 LVEESQLIE
+483 LVEQSQLVE
-492 GKLREAERSRERLRS
+492 VKLREAERTRERLRA

-513 GSRGMAGGAAAV
+513 GAKGMAGGAAAV

-530 SGELTGIIGTI
+530 NGELTGIIGTI

-547 IDASHESALATAIGG
+547 IDSSHESALATAIGG
-562 GMTSIVVESD
+562 GMTSIVVEND

-582 AERRAGR
+582 AEKRAGR
-589 ATFLPLNKLTNNRAA
+589 ATFLPLNKLNNNRAA

-676 SKRKMSVSFGGGIK
+676 SKRPMRVSFGGGIK
-690 GASEIER
+690 GASEIEK
-697 LSNEIEKLQ
+697 LSSEIAKLE
-706 LMSETVNGALHQAR
+706 LMSETVSAALHQAR
-720 REQQQLRTQINQLTD
+720 KEQQQLRTKINELTD

-745 RSEMKQAKST
+745 RAEIKQAKSV
-755 YHKSLGEIAEL
+755 YNKSLGEVNGHETKLSDL
-766 ESKLNLLEDLA
+766 EMLASK
-777 AQQIDTLDEKQSQV
+777 QIDSLDEAQSMV
-791 ADLKVSVASTRE
+791 ADLNEKVSDTRNE
-803 TMEAAS
+803 MEAAS
-809 PAHLKDRLHAAQMKR
+809 PEHLKDRLHAAQMKR
-824 LDAEGVMAQ
+824 LDSEGLMSK
-833 ALASLD
+833 ALAALE

-844 ENLLQE
+844 ETLLTE
-850 RVNDLSSR
+850 RVTDLTSR
-858 ITGLDN
+858 IESLN
-864 GIIAR
+864 SSIISR
-869 SEMIDNLQAA
+869 SDMIDNLQAS

-904 EDERIALVDERA
+904 EDERLVLVDERA

-938 LSRSI
+938 LGRSI
-943 ISKELAINDLLSDM
+943 INKEMVINELYSDM
-957 QNNNIEPAE
+957 QANDISPAPP
-966 TEVNLPSVG
+966 EVSLPSVG

-1010 SMKVEFKQLQTRRT
+1010 SMKVEFKQLQSRRA

-1032 LESQRKE
+1032 LESQRKQ
-1039 KLLNVL
+1039 KLVKVL
-1045 TKVNENFKKSY
+1045 DKVNENFQKSY
-1056 EILSDGGKGELYL
+1056 KILSDGGKGELYL

-1140 AEMCRKR
+1140 AEMCRER
-1147 SKQAQFLMVTLR
+1147 SKKAQFLMVTLR

-1180 RRIVDFDRERAIELS
+1180 RRIVDFDRERAIKLS
-1195 ETESAKNNPLDE
+1195 EIESAKDNPLDE

-1214 EKQQEADIDMPTV
+1214 EKQQDAQADMPTV

-1237 GGLLNFSEEQSDDE
+1237 GGLLNFTEEIAEEE
-1251 TTISGLIERANE
+1251 TTISGLMERASE
-1263 MTEDIQERKDIVA
+1263 TSEDIQERREVSD
-1276 AIDSIEKDSAALE
+1276 AISSIEEKLE
-1289 DLSQTEQ
+1289 QTAPTEH

>member
-13 SFRGDVTIPLE
+13 SFRGEVTIPLE

-75 ARSCNVTLVFANP
+75 ARSCSVTLVFANP
-88 TLDNGRRRLPINMD
+88 SLDNGRRRLPLNMD

-121 YELNGEE
+121 YHLNGEE
-128 STQKSFHRILGAA
+128 SSQKSFHRILGAA

-202 LLEDNQK
+202 LLEDSQK
-209 SRLKELKKQKDLAV
+209 IRLKELKKQKDLAV
-223 KVKHLVEELS
+223 KVKDLVEDLNR
-233 AARVISFQASY
+233 ARITSYQANY
-244 ASQLAEKQYQVNEQ
+244 ASQLAEKEYQVNEQ
-258 ARYLEEANNLDTQ
+258 SRYLEEANNLEQ
-271 VREGS
+271 LVREGS
-276 KILLS
+276 KTLLS
-281 LDDKIGELQKQ
+281 LDDQIGELQRQ
-292 IEMLT
+292 IEELT
-297 GGNSEGLNKTIF
+297 GGESKGLNKVIF
-309 DLHLKI
+309 DLHLRI
-315 DTNKDKIA
+315 DTNKDKISE
-323 DAESKDLEDKA
+323 AESKDVEDKA
-334 ELEELTK
+334 EVEELSNHLDGAKSALEE
-341 HLASAQI
+341 
-348 ALQEFVDNLA
+348 FVNNLNT
-358 SAKADLA
+358 AKQDMEE
-365 GSKISLQEAQSE
+365 SRKSLDEAQTE
-377 ESAVQEIME
+377 ELEIQKIME

-391 TSKLSQQLTKLLGE
+391 SAKFSKQLTSLLSE
-405 LELATEALEGAQN
+405 LEQATEKLNLAQN

-428 VISEQ
+428 LISEQ
-433 LAKAQE
+433 LAKSQE
-439 VAEDNRLSLGELE
+439 TAEENRLALGELE
-452 LQGEELTGEGSGVDR
+452 LQGQELSSNNPSMDR
-467 SKLSK
+467 NKLSK
-472 DLINAQRSEEK
+472 DLITAQRSEEK
-483 LVEESQLIE
+483 LVEQSRLIE
-492 GKLREAERSRERLRS
+492 VKLREAERTRERLRA

-513 GSRGMAGGAAAV
+513 GAKGMAGGAAAV

-530 SGELTGIIGTI
+530 NGELTGIIGTI

-547 IDASHESALATAIGG
+547 IDSTHESALATAIGG
-562 GMTSIVVESD
+562 GMTSIVVEND

-582 AERRAGR
+582 AEKRAGR
-589 ATFLPLNKLTNNRAA
+589 ATFLPLNKLNNNRAA

-617 GFAHELLDYDPKI
+617 GFAHELLNYDPKI

-676 SKRKMSVSFGGGIK
+676 SKRPMRVSFGGGIK
-690 GASEIER
+690 GASEIEK
-697 LSNEIEKLQ
+697 LSNEIDKLE
-706 LMSETVNGALHQAR
+706 LMSETVSAALHQAR
-720 REQQQLRTQINQLTD
+720 KEQQQLRTKINELTD

-745 RSEMKQAKST
+745 RAEIKQAKSV
-755 YHKSLGEIAEL
+755 YNKSLGEVNGHETKLSDLEL
-766 ESKLNLLEDLA
+766 LASK
-777 AQQIDTLDEKQSQV
+777 QIDALDEAQSLV
-791 ADLKVSVASTRE
+791 ADLNVSVTNTRNE
-803 TMEAAS
+803 MEAAS
-809 PAHLKDRLHAAQMKR
+809 PEHLKDRLHAAQMKR
-824 LDAEGVMAQ
+824 LDSEGLMSK
-833 ALASLD
+833 ALAALE

-844 ENLLQE
+844 ETLLTE
-850 RVNDLSSR
+850 RVTDLTSR
-858 ITGLDN
+858 IESLN
-864 GIIAR
+864 SSIISR
-869 SEMIDNLQAA
+869 SDMIDNLQAS

-904 EDERIALVDERA
+904 EDERLALVDERA

-938 LSRSI
+938 LGRSI
-943 ISKELAINDLLSDM
+943 INKEMVINELYSDM
-957 QNNNIEPAE
+957 QANDISPAPP
-966 TEVNLPSVG
+966 EVSLPSVG

-1002 AECEERLD
+1002 AECEERLE
-1010 SMKVEFKQLQTRRT
+1010 SMKVEFKQLQSRRA
-1024 NLVEITEK
+1024 NLVEIADK
-1032 LESQRKE
+1032 LESQRKQ
-1039 KLLNVL
+1039 KLVKVL
-1045 TKVNENFKKSY
+1045 DKVNENFQKSY
-1056 EILSDGGKGELYL
+1056 KILSDGGKGELYL

-1140 AEMCRKR
+1140 AEMCRER
-1147 SKQAQFLMVTLR
+1147 SKKAQFLMVTLR

-1180 RRIVDFDRERAIELS
+1180 RRIVDFDRERAIKLS
-1195 ETESAKNNPLDE
+1195 EIESAKDNPLDE

-1214 EKQQEADIDMPTV
+1214 EKQQDAQADMPTV

-1237 GGLLNFSEEQSDDE
+1237 GGLLNFTEEPSEEE
-1251 TTISGLIERANE
+1251 TTISGLMERTSE
-1263 MTEDIQERKDIVA
+1263 TTEDIQERREISD
-1276 AIDSIEKDSAALE
+1276 AISSIEGELE
-1289 DLSQTEQ
+1289 QTATTEHL
-1296 IEEEI
+1296 EEEI

>member
-13 SFRGDVTIPLE
+13 SFRGEVTIPLE

-75 ARSCNVTLVFANP
+75 ARSCSVTLVFANP
-88 TLDNGRRRLPINMD
+88 SLDNGRRRLPLNMD

-121 YELNGEE
+121 YHLNGEE
-128 STQKSFHRILGAA
+128 SSQKSFHRILGAA

-202 LLEDNQK
+202 LLEDSQK
-209 SRLKELKKQKDLAV
+209 IRLKELKKQKDLAV
-223 KVKHLVEELS
+223 KVKDLVEDLNQ
-233 AARVISFQASY
+233 ARITSYQASY
-244 ASQLAEKQYQVNEQ
+244 ASQLAEKEYQVNEQ
-258 ARYLEEANNLDTQ
+258 SRYLEEANNLEQQ

-276 KILLS
+276 KTLLS
-281 LDDKIGELQKQ
+281 LDDQIGELQKQ
-292 IEMLT
+292 IEELT
-297 GGNSEGLNKTIF
+297 GGESKGLNKVIF
-309 DLHLKI
+309 DLHLRI
-315 DTNKDKIA
+315 DTNKDKISE
-323 DAESKDLEDKA
+323 AESKDLDDKA
-334 ELEELTK
+334 EVEELSSHLDGAKSALEE
-341 HLASAQI
+341 
-348 ALQEFVDNLA
+348 FVNNLNT
-358 SAKADLA
+358 AKQDLED
-365 GSKISLQEAQSE
+365 SKKSLDEAQTE
-377 ESAVQEIME
+377 ELEIQKIME

-391 TSKLSQQLTKLLGE
+391 SAKFSQQLTSLLSE
-405 LELATEALEGAQN
+405 LEQATEKLNLAQS

-428 VISEQ
+428 LISEQ
-433 LAKAQE
+433 LAKSQE
-439 VAEDNRLSLGELE
+439 TAEENRLALGELE
-452 LQGEELTGEGSGVDR
+452 LQGQELSGNNPSTDR
-467 SKLSK
+467 NKLSK
-472 DLINAQRSEEK
+472 DLITAQRSEEK
-483 LVEESQLIE
+483 LVEQSQLVE
-492 GKLREAERSRERLRS
+492 VKLREAERTRERLRA

-513 GSRGMAGGAAAV
+513 GAKGMAGGAAAV

-530 SGELTGIIGTI
+530 NGELTGIIGTI

-547 IDASHESALATAIGG
+547 IDSSHESALATAIGG
-562 GMTSIVVESD
+562 GMTSIVVEND

-582 AERRAGR
+582 AEKRAGR
-589 ATFLPLNKLTNNRAA
+589 ATFLPLNKLNNNRAA

-676 SKRKMSVSFGGGIK
+676 SKRPMRVSFGGGIK
-690 GASEIER
+690 GASEIEK
-697 LSNEIEKLQ
+697 LSSEIAKLE
-706 LMSETVNGALHQAR
+706 LMSETVSAALHQAR
-720 REQQQLRTQINQLTD
+720 KEQQQLRTKINELTD

-745 RSEMKQAKST
+745 RAEIKQAKSV
-755 YHKSLGEIAEL
+755 YNKSLGEVNGHETKLSDL
-766 ESKLNLLEDLA
+766 EMLASK
-777 AQQIDTLDEKQSQV
+777 QIDSLDEAQSVV
-791 ADLKVSVASTRE
+791 ADLNEKVSDTRNE
-803 TMEAAS
+803 MEAAS
-809 PAHLKDRLHAAQMKR
+809 PEHLKDRLHAAQMKR
-824 LDAEGVMAQ
+824 LDSEGLMSK
-833 ALASLD
+833 ALAALE

-844 ENLLQE
+844 ETLLTE
-850 RVNDLSSR
+850 RVTDLTSR
-858 ITGLDN
+858 IESLN
-864 GIIAR
+864 SSIISR
-869 SEMIDNLQAA
+869 SDMIDNLQAS

-904 EDERIALVDERA
+904 EDERLVLVDERA

-938 LSRSI
+938 LGRSI
-943 ISKELAINDLLSDM
+943 INKEMVINELYSDM
-957 QNNNIEPAE
+957 QANDISPAPP
-966 TEVNLPSVG
+966 EVSLPSVG

-1010 SMKVEFKQLQTRRT
+1010 SMKVEFKQLQSRRA

-1032 LESQRKE
+1032 LESQRKQ
-1039 KLLNVL
+1039 KLVKVL
-1045 TKVNENFKKSY
+1045 DKVNENFQKSY
-1056 EILSDGGKGELYL
+1056 KILSDGGKGELYL

-1140 AEMCRKR
+1140 AEMCRER
-1147 SKQAQFLMVTLR
+1147 SKKAQFLMVTLR

-1180 RRIVDFDRERAIELS
+1180 RRIVDFDRERAIKLS
-1195 ETESAKNNPLDE
+1195 EIESAKDNPLDE

-1214 EKQQEADIDMPTV
+1214 EKQQDAQADMPTV

-1237 GGLLNFSEEQSDDE
+1237 GGLLNFTEEIAEEE
-1251 TTISGLIERANE
+1251 TTISGLMERASE
-1263 MTEDIQERKDIVA
+1263 TSEDIQERREVSD
-1276 AIDSIEKDSAALE
+1276 AISSIEEKLE
-1289 DLSQTEQ
+1289 QTAPTEH

>member
-13 SFRGDVTIPLE
+13 SFRGEVTIPLE

-75 ARSCNVTLVFANP
+75 ARSCSVTLVFANP
-88 TLDNGRRRLPINMD
+88 SLDNGRRRLPLNMD

-111 LTKSGNVVTN
+111 LTKTGNVVTN
-121 YELNGEE
+121 YHLNGEE
-128 STQKSFHRILGAA
+128 SSQKSFHRILGAA

-202 LLEDNQK
+202 LLEDSQK
-209 SRLKELKKQKDLAV
+209 IRLKELKKQKDLAV
-223 KVKHLVEELS
+223 KVKDLVEELNQ
-233 AARVISFQASY
+233 ARITSFQANY
-244 ASQLAEKQYQVNEQ
+244 ASQLAEKEYQVNEQ
-258 ARYLEEANNLDTQ
+258 SRYLEEANNLEQQ

-276 KILLS
+276 KTLLS
-281 LDDKIGELQKQ
+281 LDDQIGELQKQ
-292 IEMLT
+292 IEELT
-297 GGNSEGLNKTIF
+297 GGESKGLNKIIF
-309 DLHLKI
+309 DLHLRI
-315 DTNKDKIA
+315 DTNKDKISE
-323 DAESKDLEDKA
+323 AESKDIDDKA
-334 ELEELTK
+334 EVQELSEQLDGAKSALEE
-341 HLASAQI
+341 
-348 ALQEFVDNLA
+348 FVNNLN
-358 SAKADLA
+358 SAKQDLED
-365 GSKISLQEAQSE
+365 SKQSLDEAQAE
-377 ESAVQEIME
+377 ELEIQKIME

-391 TSKLSQQLTKLLGE
+391 SAKFSQQLTSLLTE
-405 LELATEALEGAQN
+405 LDQATEQLNIAQS

-439 VAEDNRLSLGELE
+439 SAEENRLALGELE
-452 LQGEELTGEGSGVDR
+452 IQGEELSSNNSGLDR
-467 SKLSK
+467 NKLSK
-472 DLINAQRSEEK
+472 DLINAQRTEER
-483 LVEESQLIE
+483 LVGESQLIE
-492 GKLREAERSRERLRS
+492 GKLREAERTRERLRA

-513 GSRGMAGGAAAV
+513 GAKGMAGGAAAV

-547 IDASHESALATAIGG
+547 IDSSHENALATAIGG
-562 GMTSIVVESD
+562 GMTSIVVEND

-582 AERRAGR
+582 AEKRAGR
-589 ATFLPLNKLTNNRAA
+589 ATFLPLNKLNNNRAA
-604 GKALMVSKKPGVV
+604 GKALMVSKKPGVI
-617 GFAHELLDYDPKI
+617 GFAHELLDYDSKI

-676 SKRKMSVSFGGGIK
+676 SKRPMRVSFGGGIK
-690 GASEIER
+690 GASEIEK
-697 LSNEIEKLQ
+697 LSGEIEKLE
-706 LMSETVNGALHQAR
+706 LMSDTVSAALHQAR
-720 REQQQLRTQINQLTD
+720 REQQQLRTKINELTD

-745 RSEMKQAKST
+745 RAELKQAKSV
-755 YHKSLGEIAEL
+755 YNKSLGEVNGHESKLAEL
-766 ESKLNLLEDLA
+766 EVIASK
-777 AQQIDTLDEKQSQV
+777 QIDALDDAQSLV
-791 ADLKVSVASTRE
+791 ADLNVSVAKTRE
-803 TMEAAS
+803 EMEAAS
-809 PAHLKDRLHAAQMKR
+809 PEHLKDRLHAAQMKR
-824 LDAEGVMAQ
+824 LDSEGLMSK
-833 ALASLD
+833 ALAALE
-839 SGSEH
+839 SGNEH
-844 ENLLQE
+844 EVLLTQ
-850 RVNDLSSR
+850 RVTDLSSR
-858 ITGLDN
+858 IESLN
-864 GIIAR
+864 SSIINR
-869 SEMIDNLQAA
+869 SDMIDNLQAS

-904 EDERIALVDERA
+904 EDERLALVDERA

-938 LSRSI
+938 LGRSI
-943 ISKELAINDLLSDM
+943 INKEMVINELYSDM
-957 QNNNIEPAE
+957 QVNGIAPASADV
-966 TEVNLPSVG
+966 TLPSVG

-1002 AECEERLD
+1002 AECEERLE
-1010 SMKVEFKQLQTRRT
+1010 SMKVEFKQLQSRRA

-1032 LESQRKE
+1032 LESQRKA
-1039 KLLNVL
+1039 KLIKVL
-1045 TKVNENFKKSY
+1045 DKVNENFQKSY
-1056 EILSDGGKGELYL
+1056 NILSDGGKGELYL

-1140 AEMCRKR
+1140 AEMCRER
-1147 SKQAQFLMVTLR
+1147 SKKAQFLMVTLR

-1180 RRIVDFDRERAIELS
+1180 RRIVDFDRETAIKLS
-1195 ETESAKNNPLDE
+1195 EIESAKDNPLDE

-1214 EKQQEADIDMPTV
+1214 EKQQDAHADMPTV

-1237 GGLLNFSEEQSDDE
+1237 GGLLNFTEESDGEE
-1251 TTISGLIERANE
+1251 TTMPSLIERASE
-1263 MTEDIQERKDIVA
+1263 TTEDIQERRELA
-1276 AIDSIEKDSAALE
+1276 EAIDSIDQELE
-1289 DLSQTEQ
+1289 QLEATDE
-1296 IEEEI
+1296 IEEEV

>member
-13 SFRGDVTIPLE
+13 SFRGEVTIPLE

-75 ARSCNVTLVFANP
+75 ARSCSVTLVFANP
-88 TLDNGRRRLPINMD
+88 CLDNGRRRLPLNMD

-111 LTKSGNVVTN
+111 LTKTGNVVTN
-121 YELNGEE
+121 YHLNGEE
-128 STQKSFHRILGAA
+128 SSQKSFHRILGAA

-202 LLEDNQK
+202 LLEDSQK
-209 SRLKELKKQKDLAV
+209 IRLKELKKQKDLAV
-223 KVKHLVEELS
+223 KVKDLVEELNQ
-233 AARVISFQASY
+233 ARITSFQANY
-244 ASQLAEKQYQVNEQ
+244 ASQLAEKEYQVNEQ
-258 ARYLEEANNLDTQ
+258 SRYLEEANNLEQQ

-276 KILLS
+276 KTLLS
-281 LDDKIGELQKQ
+281 LDDQIGELQKQ
-292 IEMLT
+292 IEELT
-297 GGNSEGLNKTIF
+297 GGESKGLNKIIF
-309 DLHLKI
+309 DLHLRI
-315 DTNKDKIA
+315 DTNKDKISE
-323 DAESKDLEDKA
+323 AESKDIDDKA
-334 ELEELTK
+334 EVQELSEQLDGAKSALEE
-341 HLASAQI
+341 
-348 ALQEFVDNLA
+348 FVNNLN
-358 SAKADLA
+358 SAKQDLED
-365 GSKISLQEAQSE
+365 SKISLDEAQAE
-377 ESAVQEIME
+377 ELEIQKIME

-391 TSKLSQQLTKLLGE
+391 SAKFSQQLTNLLTE
-405 LELATEALEGAQN
+405 LDQATEQLNIAQS

-439 VAEDNRLSLGELE
+439 SAEENRLALGELE
-452 LQGEELTGEGSGVDR
+452 IQGEELSSNNSGMDR
-467 SKLSK
+467 NKLSK
-472 DLINAQRSEEK
+472 DLINAQRTEER
-483 LVEESQLIE
+483 LVGESQLIE
-492 GKLREAERSRERLRS
+492 GKLREAERTRERLRA

-513 GSRGMAGGAAAV
+513 GAKGMAGGAAAV

-547 IDASHESALATAIGG
+547 IDSSHENALATAIGG
-562 GMTSIVVESD
+562 GMTSIVVEND

-582 AERRAGR
+582 AEKRAGR
-589 ATFLPLNKLTNNRAA
+589 ATFLPLNKLNNNRAA
-604 GKALMVSKKPGVV
+604 GKALMVSKKPGVI

-676 SKRKMSVSFGGGIK
+676 SKRPMRVSFGGGIK
-690 GASEIER
+690 GASEIEK
-697 LSNEIEKLQ
+697 LSGEIEKLE
-706 LMSETVNGALHQAR
+706 LMSDTVSAALHQAR
-720 REQQQLRTQINQLTD
+720 REQQQLRTKINELTD

-745 RSEMKQAKST
+745 RAELKQAKSV
-755 YHKSLGEIAEL
+755 YNKSLGEVNGHESKLAEL
-766 ESKLNLLEDLA
+766 EVIASK
-777 AQQIDTLDEKQSQV
+777 QIDALDDAQSLV
-791 ADLKVSVASTRE
+791 ADLNVSVAKTRE
-803 TMEAAS
+803 EMEAAS
-809 PAHLKDRLHAAQMKR
+809 PEHLKDRLHAAQMKR
-824 LDAEGVMAQ
+824 LDSEGLMSK
-833 ALASLD
+833 ALAALE
-839 SGSEH
+839 SGNEH
-844 ENLLQE
+844 EVLLTQ
-850 RVNDLSSR
+850 RVTDLSSR
-858 ITGLDN
+858 IESLN
-864 GIIAR
+864 SSIINR
-869 SEMIDNLQAA
+869 SDMIDNLQAS

-904 EDERIALVDERA
+904 EDERLALVEERA

-938 LSRSI
+938 LGRSI
-943 ISKELAINDLLSDM
+943 INKEMVINELYSDM
-957 QNNNIEPAE
+957 QVNGITPAGADV
-966 TEVNLPSVG
+966 TLPSVG

-1002 AECEERLD
+1002 AECEERLE
-1010 SMKVEFKQLQTRRT
+1010 SMKVEFKQLQSRRA

-1032 LESQRKE
+1032 LESQRKA
-1039 KLLNVL
+1039 KLIKVL
-1045 TKVNENFKKSY
+1045 DKVNENFQKSY
-1056 EILSDGGKGELYL
+1056 NILSDGGKGELYL

-1140 AEMCRKR
+1140 AEMCRER
-1147 SKQAQFLMVTLR
+1147 SKKAQFLMVTLR

-1180 RRIVDFDRERAIELS
+1180 RRIVDFDRETAIKLS
-1195 ETESAKNNPLDE
+1195 EIESAKDNPLDE

-1214 EKQQEADIDMPTV
+1214 EKQQDAHADMPTV

-1237 GGLLNFSEEQSDDE
+1237 GGLLNFTEESDGEE
-1251 TTISGLIERANE
+1251 TTMPSLIERASE
-1263 MTEDIQERKDIVA
+1263 TTEDIQERREVA
-1276 AIDSIEKDSAALE
+1276 EAIDSIDDGLE
-1289 DLSQTEQ
+1289 QLEATDE
-1296 IEEEI
+1296 IEEEV

>member
-13 SFRGDVTIPLE
+13 SFRGEVTIPLE

-75 ARSCNVTLVFANP
+75 ARSCSVTLVFANP
-88 TLDNGRRRLPINMD
+88 SLDNGRRRLPLNMD

-121 YELNGEE
+121 YHLNGEE
-128 STQKSFHRILGAA
+128 SSQKSFHRILGAA

-202 LLEDNQK
+202 LLEDSQK
-209 SRLKELKKQKDLAV
+209 IRLKELKKQKDLAV
-223 KVKHLVEELS
+223 KVKDLVEDLNQ
-233 AARVISFQASY
+233 ARITSYQASY
-244 ASQLAEKQYQVNEQ
+244 ASQLAEKEYQVNEQ
-258 ARYLEEANNLDTQ
+258 SRYLEEANNLEQQ

-276 KILLS
+276 KTLLS
-281 LDDKIGELQKQ
+281 LDDQIGELQKQ
-292 IEMLT
+292 IEELT
-297 GGNSEGLNKTIF
+297 GGESKGLNKVIF
-309 DLHLKI
+309 DLHLRI
-315 DTNKDKIA
+315 DTNKDKISE
-323 DAESKDLEDKA
+323 AESKDLDDKA
-334 ELEELTK
+334 EVEELSSHLDGAKSALEE
-341 HLASAQI
+341 
-348 ALQEFVDNLA
+348 FVNNLNT
-358 SAKADLA
+358 AKQDLED
-365 GSKISLQEAQSE
+365 SKKSLDEAQTE
-377 ESAVQEIME
+377 ELEIQKIME

-391 TSKLSQQLTKLLGE
+391 SAKFSQQLTSLLSE
-405 LELATEALEGAQN
+405 LEQATEKLNLAQS

-428 VISEQ
+428 LISEQ
-433 LAKAQE
+433 LAKSQE
-439 VAEDNRLSLGELE
+439 TAEENRLALGELE
-452 LQGEELTGEGSGVDR
+452 LQGQELSGNNPSTDR
-467 SKLSK
+467 NKLSK
-472 DLINAQRSEEK
+472 DLITAQRSEEK
-483 LVEESQLIE
+483 LVEQSQLVE
-492 GKLREAERSRERLRS
+492 VKLREAERTRERLRA

-513 GSRGMAGGAAAV
+513 GAKGMAGGAAAV

-530 SGELTGIIGTI
+530 NGELTGIIGTI

-547 IDASHESALATAIGG
+547 IDSSHESALATAIGG
-562 GMTSIVVESD
+562 GMTSIVVEND

-582 AERRAGR
+582 AEKRAGR
-589 ATFLPLNKLTNNRAA
+589 ATFLPLNKLNNNRAA

-676 SKRKMSVSFGGGIK
+676 SKRPMRVSFGGGIK
-690 GASEIER
+690 GASEIEK
-697 LSNEIEKLQ
+697 LSSEIAKLE
-706 LMSETVNGALHQAR
+706 LMSETVSAALHQAR
-720 REQQQLRTQINQLTD
+720 KEQQQLRTKINELTD

-745 RSEMKQAKST
+745 RAEIKQAKSV
-755 YHKSLGEIAEL
+755 YNKSLGEVNGHETKLSDL
-766 ESKLNLLEDLA
+766 EMLASK
-777 AQQIDTLDEKQSQV
+777 QIDSLDEAQSMV
-791 ADLKVSVASTRE
+791 ADLNEKVSVTRNE
-803 TMEAAS
+803 MEAAS
-809 PAHLKDRLHAAQMKR
+809 PEHLKDRLHAAQMKR
-824 LDAEGVMAQ
+824 LDSEGLMSK
-833 ALASLD
+833 ALAALE

-844 ENLLQE
+844 ETLLTE
-850 RVNDLSSR
+850 RVTDLTSR
-858 ITGLDN
+858 IESLN
-864 GIIAR
+864 SSIISR
-869 SEMIDNLQAA
+869 SDMIDNLQAS

-904 EDERIALVDERA
+904 EDERLVLVDERA

-938 LSRSI
+938 LGRSI
-943 ISKELAINDLLSDM
+943 INKEMVINELYSDM
-957 QNNNIEPAE
+957 QANDISPAPP
-966 TEVNLPSVG
+966 EVSLPSVG

-1010 SMKVEFKQLQTRRT
+1010 SMKVEFKQLQSRRT

-1032 LESQRKE
+1032 LESQRKQ
-1039 KLLNVL
+1039 KLVKVL
-1045 TKVNENFKKSY
+1045 DKVNENFQKSY
-1056 EILSDGGKGELYL
+1056 KILSDGGKGELYL

-1140 AEMCRKR
+1140 AEMCRER
-1147 SKQAQFLMVTLR
+1147 SKKAQFLMVTLR

-1180 RRIVDFDRERAIELS
+1180 RRIVDFDRERAIKLS
-1195 ETESAKNNPLDE
+1195 EIESAKDNPLDE

-1214 EKQQEADIDMPTV
+1214 EKQQDAQADMPTV

-1237 GGLLNFSEEQSDDE
+1237 GGLLNFTEEIAEEE
-1251 TTISGLIERANE
+1251 TTISGLMERASE
-1263 MTEDIQERKDIVA
+1263 TSEDIQERREVSD
-1276 AIDSIEKDSAALE
+1276 AISSIEEKLE
-1289 DLSQTEQ
+1289 QTAPTEH

>member
-13 SFRGDVTIPLE
+13 SFRGEVTIPLE

-75 ARSCNVTLVFANP
+75 ARSCGVTLVFANP
-88 TLDNGRRRLPINMD
+88 KLDNGRRRLPLNMD

-111 LTKSGNVVTN
+111 LTKTGNVVTN
-121 YELNGEE
+121 YHLNGED
-128 STQKSFHRILGAA
+128 SSQKSFHRILGAA

-202 LLEDNQK
+202 LLEDSQK
-209 SRLKELKKQKDLAV
+209 VRLKELKKQKDLAV
-223 KVKHLVEELS
+223 KVKDLVEELNQ
-233 AARVISFQASY
+233 ARITSFQANY
-244 ASQLAEKQYQVNEQ
+244 ASQLAEKEYQVKEQ
-258 ARYLEEANNLDTQ
+258 SRYLEEANRLEQQ

-276 KILLS
+276 KTLLS
-281 LDDKIGELQKQ
+281 LDDQIGELQKQ
-292 IEMLT
+292 IEELT
-297 GGNSEGLNKTIF
+297 GGESKGLNKVIF
-309 DLHLKI
+309 DLHLRI
-315 DTNKDKIA
+315 DTNKDKISE
-323 DAESKDLEDKA
+323 AEAKDIEDKEEVQELSEQLDGAKVALEEFVTNLNSAKQDLEDSQKSLDEA
-334 ELEELTK
+334 QAEELEIQK
-341 HLASAQI
+341 
-348 ALQEFVDNLA
+348 
-358 SAKADLA
+358 
-365 GSKISLQEAQSE
+365 
-377 ESAVQEIME
+377 IME

-391 TSKLSQQLTKLLGE
+391 SAKFSQQLTRLLSE
-405 LELATEALEGAQN
+405 LEQANEQLNSAQN

-428 VISEQ
+428 LISEQ
-433 LAKAQE
+433 LSKSQE
-439 VAEDNRLSLGELE
+439 TAEENRLALGELE
-452 LQGEELTGEGSGVDR
+452 LQGEELSGNNSSLDR
-467 SKLSK
+467 NKLSK
-472 DLINAQRSEEK
+472 DLITAQRSEEK
-483 LVEESQLIE
+483 LVEESQLVE
-492 GKLREAERSRERLRS
+492 VKLREAERTRERLRA

-513 GSRGMAGGAAAV
+513 GAKGMAGGAAAV

-547 IDASHESALATAIGG
+547 IDSSHESALATAIGG
-562 GMTSIVVESD
+562 AMTSIVVEND

-582 AERRAGR
+582 AEKRAGR
-589 ATFLPLNKLTNNRAA
+589 ATFLPLNKLNNNRVA
-604 GKALMVSKKPGVV
+604 GKALMVSKKSGVI

-676 SKRKMSVSFGGGIK
+676 SKRPMRVSFGGGIK
-690 GASEIER
+690 GASEIEK
-697 LSNEIEKLQ
+697 LSGEIEKLE
-706 LMSETVNGALHQAR
+706 LMSETISAALHQAR
-720 REQQQLRTQINQLTD
+720 REQQQLRTKINELTD

-745 RSEMKQAKST
+745 RAELKQAKSA
-755 YHKSLGEIAEL
+755 YNKSLGEVNGHETKLSEL
-766 ESKLNLLEDLA
+766 EVLASK
-777 AQQIDTLDEKQSQV
+777 QIDALDGAQSIV
-791 ADLKVSVASTRE
+791 ADLNVSVANTRGE
-803 TMEAAS
+803 MEAAS
-809 PAHLKDRLHAAQMKR
+809 PEHLKDRLHAAQMKR
-824 LDAEGVMAQ
+824 LDSEGIMSKASA
-833 ALASLD
+833 ALE
-839 SGSEH
+839 SGNEH
-844 ENLLQE
+844 ETLLSQ

-858 ITGLDN
+858 IASMN
-864 GIIAR
+864 ASIITR
-869 SEMIDNLQAA
+869 SDMIDNLQAS

-938 LSRSI
+938 LGRSI
-943 ISKELAINDLLSDM
+943 INKDMVINELYSDM
-957 QNNNIEPAE
+957 QVNGVSPAPP
-966 TEVNLPSVG
+966 EVSLPSVG
-975 DAEKRVRSLERAME
+975 DAEKRVRSLERSME
-989 KHGPVNMLAIEQY
+989 KYGPVNMLAIDQY
-1002 AECEERLD
+1002 AECEEKLE
-1010 SMKVEFKQLQTRRT
+1010 SMKVEFKQLQSRRA
-1024 NLVEITEK
+1024 NLVDITEK

-1039 KLLNVL
+1039 KLIKVL
-1045 TKVNENFKKSY
+1045 DKVNENFQKSY
-1056 EILSDGGKGELYL
+1056 KTLSDGGKGELYL

-1140 AEMCRKR
+1140 AQMCRER
-1147 SKQAQFLMVTLR
+1147 SKKAQFLMVTLR

-1180 RRIVDFDRERAIELS
+1180 RRIVDFDRERAIKLS
-1195 ETESAKNNPLDE
+1195 EIESAKDNPLDE

-1214 EKQQEADIDMPTV
+1214 EKQHDAQADMPTV

-1237 GGLLNFSEEQSDDE
+1237 GGLLNFTEDICEDE
-1251 TTISGLIERANE
+1251 TTIPSLMERANE
-1263 MTEDIQERKDIVA
+1263 MTEDIQERREVSD
-1276 AIDSIEKDSAALE
+1276 AIDSIEEELE
-1289 DLSQTEQ
+1289 QLESSEH

>member
-13 SFRGDVTIPLE
+13 SFRGEVTIPLE

-75 ARSCNVTLVFANP
+75 ARSCSVTLVFANP
-88 TLDNGRRRLPINMD
+88 CLDNGRRRLPLNMD

-111 LTKSGNVVTN
+111 LTKTGNVVTN
-121 YELNGEE
+121 YHLNGEE
-128 STQKSFHRILGAA
+128 SSQKSFHRILGAA

-202 LLEDNQK
+202 LLEDSQK
-209 SRLKELKKQKDLAV
+209 IRLKELKKQKDLAV
-223 KVKHLVEELS
+223 KVKDLVEELHQ
-233 AARVISFQASY
+233 ARITSFQANY
-244 ASQLAEKQYQVNEQ
+244 ASQLAEKEYQVNEQ
-258 ARYLEEANNLDTQ
+258 SRYLEEANNLEQQ

-276 KILLS
+276 KTLLS
-281 LDDKIGELQKQ
+281 LDDQIGELQKQ
-292 IEMLT
+292 IEELT
-297 GGNSEGLNKTIF
+297 GGESKGLNKIIF
-309 DLHLKI
+309 DLHLRI
-315 DTNKDKIA
+315 DTNKDKISE
-323 DAESKDLEDKA
+323 AESKDVDDKA
-334 ELEELTK
+334 EVQELSEQLDVAKSALEE
-341 HLASAQI
+341 
-348 ALQEFVDNLA
+348 FVNNLN
-358 SAKADLA
+358 SAKQDLED
-365 GSKISLQEAQSE
+365 SKQSLDEAQAE
-377 ESAVQEIME
+377 ELEIQKIME

-391 TSKLSQQLTKLLGE
+391 SAKFSQQLTSLLTE
-405 LELATEALEGAQN
+405 LDQATEQLNIAQN

-439 VAEDNRLSLGELE
+439 SAEENRLALGELE
-452 LQGEELTGEGSGVDR
+452 IQGEELSSNNSGMDR
-467 SKLSK
+467 NKLSK
-472 DLINAQRSEEK
+472 DLINAQRTEER
-483 LVEESQLIE
+483 LVGESQLIE
-492 GKLREAERSRERLRS
+492 GKLREAERTRERLRA

-513 GSRGMAGGAAAV
+513 GAKGMAGGAAAV

-547 IDASHESALATAIGG
+547 IDSSHENALATAIGG
-562 GMTSIVVESD
+562 GMTSIVVEND

-582 AERRAGR
+582 AEKRAGR
-589 ATFLPLNKLTNNRAA
+589 ATFLPLNKLNNNRAA
-604 GKALMVSKKPGVV
+604 GKALMVSKKPGVI
-617 GFAHELLDYDPKI
+617 GFAHELLDYDAKI

-676 SKRKMSVSFGGGIK
+676 SKRPMRVSFGGGIK
-690 GASEIER
+690 GASEIEK
-697 LSNEIEKLQ
+697 LSGEIEKLE
-706 LMSETVNGALHQAR
+706 LMSDTVSAALHQAR
-720 REQQQLRTQINQLTD
+720 KEQQQLRTKINELTD

-745 RSEMKQAKST
+745 RAELKQAKSV
-755 YHKSLGEIAEL
+755 YNKSLGEVNGHESKLAEL
-766 ESKLNLLEDLA
+766 EVIASK
-777 AQQIDTLDEKQSQV
+777 QIDALDDAQSLV
-791 ADLKVSVASTRE
+791 ADLTVSVAKTRE
-803 TMEAAS
+803 EMEAAS
-809 PAHLKDRLHAAQMKR
+809 PEHLKDRLHAAQMKR
-824 LDAEGVMAQ
+824 LDSEGLMSK
-833 ALASLD
+833 ALTALE
-839 SGSEH
+839 SGNEH
-844 ENLLQE
+844 EVLLTQ
-850 RVNDLSSR
+850 RVTDLSSR
-858 ITGLDN
+858 IESLN
-864 GIIAR
+864 SSIINR
-869 SEMIDNLQAA
+869 SDMIDNLQAS

-904 EDERIALVDERA
+904 EDERLALVDERA

-938 LSRSI
+938 LGRSI
-943 ISKELAINDLLSDM
+943 INKEMVINELYSDM
-957 QNNNIEPAE
+957 QVNGIAPASADV
-966 TEVNLPSVG
+966 TLPSVG

-1002 AECEERLD
+1002 AECEERLE
-1010 SMKVEFKQLQTRRT
+1010 SMKVEFKQLQSRRT

-1032 LESQRKE
+1032 LESQRKD
-1039 KLLNVL
+1039 KLIKVL
-1045 TKVNENFKKSY
+1045 DKVNENFQKSY
-1056 EILSDGGKGELYL
+1056 NILSDGGKGELYL

-1140 AEMCRKR
+1140 AEMCRER
-1147 SKQAQFLMVTLR
+1147 SKKAQFLMVTLR

-1180 RRIVDFDRERAIELS
+1180 RRIVDFDRETAIKLS
-1195 ETESAKNNPLDE
+1195 EIESAKDNPLDE
-1207 RISAIAL
+1207 RISAIAI
-1214 EKQQEADIDMPTV
+1214 EKQQDAQTDMPTV

-1237 GGLLNFSEEQSDDE
+1237 GGLLNFTEELDGEE
-1251 TTISGLIERANE
+1251 TTMPSLIERASE
-1263 MTEDIQERKDIVA
+1263 TTEDIQERREVSD
-1276 AIDSIEKDSAALE
+1276 AIDSIDE
-1289 DLSQTEQ
+1289 DLEQLEATDQ
-1296 IEEEI
+1296 IEEEV

>member
-13 SFRGDVTIPLE
+13 SFRGEVTIPLE

-75 ARSCNVTLVFANP
+75 ARSCSVTLVFANP
-88 TLDNGRRRLPINMD
+88 SLDNGRRRLPLNMD

-121 YELNGEE
+121 YHLNGEE
-128 STQKSFHRILGAA
+128 SSQKSFHRILGAA

-202 LLEDNQK
+202 LLEDSQK
-209 SRLKELKKQKDLAV
+209 IRLKELKKQKDLAV
-223 KVKHLVEELS
+223 KVKDLVEDLNQ
-233 AARVISFQASY
+233 ARITSYQASY
-244 ASQLAEKQYQVNEQ
+244 ASQLAEKEYQVNEQ
-258 ARYLEEANNLDTQ
+258 SRYLEEANNLEQQ

-276 KILLS
+276 KTLLS
-281 LDDKIGELQKQ
+281 LDDQIGELQKQ
-292 IEMLT
+292 IEELT
-297 GGNSEGLNKTIF
+297 GGESKGLNKVIF
-309 DLHLKI
+309 DLHLRI
-315 DTNKDKIA
+315 DTNKDKISE
-323 DAESKDLEDKA
+323 AESKDLDDKA
-334 ELEELTK
+334 EVEELSSHLDGAKSALEE
-341 HLASAQI
+341 
-348 ALQEFVDNLA
+348 FVNNLNT
-358 SAKADLA
+358 AKQDLED
-365 GSKISLQEAQSE
+365 SKKSLDEAQTE
-377 ESAVQEIME
+377 ELEIQKIME

-391 TSKLSQQLTKLLGE
+391 SAKFSQKLTSLLSE
-405 LELATEALEGAQN
+405 LEQATEKLNLAQS

-428 VISEQ
+428 LISEQ
-433 LAKAQE
+433 LAKSQE
-439 VAEDNRLSLGELE
+439 TAEENRLALGELE
-452 LQGEELTGEGSGVDR
+452 LQGQELSGNNPSTDR
-467 SKLSK
+467 NKLSK
-472 DLINAQRSEEK
+472 DLITAQRSEEK
-483 LVEESQLIE
+483 LVEQSQLVE
-492 GKLREAERSRERLRS
+492 VKLREAERTRERLRA

-513 GSRGMAGGAAAV
+513 GAKGMAGGAAAV

-530 SGELTGIIGTI
+530 NGELTGIIGTI

-547 IDASHESALATAIGG
+547 IDSSHESALATAIGG
-562 GMTSIVVESD
+562 GMTSIVVEND

-582 AERRAGR
+582 AEKRAGR
-589 ATFLPLNKLTNNRAA
+589 ATFLPLNKLNNNRAA

-676 SKRKMSVSFGGGIK
+676 SKRPMRVSFGGGIK
-690 GASEIER
+690 GASEIEK
-697 LSNEIEKLQ
+697 LSSEIAKLE
-706 LMSETVNGALHQAR
+706 LMSETVSAALHQAR
-720 REQQQLRTQINQLTD
+720 KEQQQLRTKINELTD

-745 RSEMKQAKST
+745 RAEIKQAKSV
-755 YHKSLGEIAEL
+755 YNKSLGEVNGHETKLSDL
-766 ESKLNLLEDLA
+766 EMLASK
-777 AQQIDTLDEKQSQV
+777 QIDSLDEAQSMV
-791 ADLKVSVASTRE
+791 ADLNEKVSDTRNE
-803 TMEAAS
+803 MEAAS
-809 PAHLKDRLHAAQMKR
+809 PEHLKDRLHAAQMKR
-824 LDAEGVMAQ
+824 LDSEGLMSK
-833 ALASLD
+833 ALAALE

-844 ENLLQE
+844 ETLLTE
-850 RVNDLSSR
+850 RVTDLTSR
-858 ITGLDN
+858 IESLN
-864 GIIAR
+864 SSIISR
-869 SEMIDNLQAA
+869 SDMIDNLQAS

-938 LSRSI
+938 LGRSI
-943 ISKELAINDLLSDM
+943 INKEMVINELYSDM
-957 QNNNIEPAE
+957 QANDISPAPP
-966 TEVNLPSVG
+966 EVSLPSVG

-1010 SMKVEFKQLQTRRT
+1010 SMKVEFKQLQSRRA

-1032 LESQRKE
+1032 LESQRKQ
-1039 KLLNVL
+1039 KLVKVL
-1045 TKVNENFKKSY
+1045 DKVNENFQKSY
-1056 EILSDGGKGELYL
+1056 KILSDGGKGELYL

-1140 AEMCRKR
+1140 AEMCRER
-1147 SKQAQFLMVTLR
+1147 SKKAQFLMVTLR

-1180 RRIVDFDRERAIELS
+1180 RRIVDFDRERAIKLS
-1195 ETESAKNNPLDE
+1195 EIESAKDNPLDE

-1214 EKQQEADIDMPTV
+1214 EKQQDAQADMPTV

-1237 GGLLNFSEEQSDDE
+1237 GGLLNFTEEIAEEE
-1251 TTISGLIERANE
+1251 TTISGLMERASE
-1263 MTEDIQERKDIVA
+1263 TSEDIQERREVSD
-1276 AIDSIEKDSAALE
+1276 AISSIEEKLE
-1289 DLSQTEQ
+1289 QTAPTEH

>member
-13 SFRGDVTIPLE
+13 SFRGEVTIPLE

-88 TLDNGRRRLPINMD
+88 SLDNGRRRLPLNMD

-121 YELNGEE
+121 YHLNGEE
-128 STQKSFHRILGAA
+128 SSQKSFHRILGAA

-202 LLEDNQK
+202 LLEDSQK
-209 SRLKELKKQKDLAV
+209 IRLKELKKQKDLAV
-223 KVKHLVEELS
+223 KVKHLVEDLTQ
-233 AARVISFQASY
+233 ARITSYQANY
-244 ASQLAEKQYQVNEQ
+244 ASQLAEKEYQVNEQ
-258 ARYLEEANNLDTQ
+258 SRYLEEANNLEQQ

-276 KILLS
+276 KTLLS
-281 LDDKIGELQKQ
+281 LDDQIGELQKQ
-292 IEMLT
+292 IEELT
-297 GGNSEGLNKTIF
+297 GGESKGLNKVIF
-309 DLHLKI
+309 DLHLRI
-315 DTNKDKIA
+315 DTNKDKISE
-323 DAESKDLEDKA
+323 AESKDVDDKA
-334 ELEELTK
+334 EIEELSSHLDGAKSALEE
-341 HLASAQI
+341 
-348 ALQEFVDNLA
+348 FVNNLNT
-358 SAKADLA
+358 AKQDLED
-365 GSKISLQEAQSE
+365 SKKSLDEAQAE
-377 ESAVQEIME
+377 ESEIQKIME

-391 TSKLSQQLTKLLGE
+391 SAKFSQQLTSLLSE
-405 LELATEALEGAQN
+405 LEQATEKLNLAQN

-428 VISEQ
+428 LISEQ
-433 LAKAQE
+433 LAKSQE
-439 VAEDNRLSLGELE
+439 AAEENRLALGELE
-452 LQGEELTGEGSGVDR
+452 LQGQELSGNNPSMDR
-467 SKLSK
+467 NKLSK
-472 DLINAQRSEEK
+472 DLITAQRSEEK

-492 GKLREAERSRERLRS
+492 VKLREAERTRERLRA

-513 GSRGMAGGAAAV
+513 GAKGMAGGAAAV

-530 SGELTGIIGTI
+530 NGELTGIVGTI

-547 IDASHESALATAIGG
+547 IDSSHESALATAIGG
-562 GMTSIVVESD
+562 GMTSIVVEND

-589 ATFLPLNKLTNNRAA
+589 ATFLPLNKLNNNRAA

-676 SKRKMSVSFGGGIK
+676 SKRPMRVSFGGGIK
-690 GASEIER
+690 GASEIEK
-697 LSNEIEKLQ
+697 LSGEIEKLE
-706 LMSETVNGALHQAR
+706 LMSETVTAALHQAR
-720 REQQQLRTQINQLTD
+720 KEQQQLRTKINELTD

-745 RSEMKQAKST
+745 RAEIKQAKSV
-755 YHKSLGEIAEL
+755 YNKSLGEVNGHETKLSDL
-766 ESKLNLLEDLA
+766 EMLASK
-777 AQQIDTLDEKQSQV
+777 QIDALDEAQSLV
-791 ADLKVSVASTRE
+791 ADLNVSVANTRNQ
-803 TMEAAS
+803 MEAAS
-809 PAHLKDRLHAAQMKR
+809 PEHLKDRLHAAQMKR
-824 LDAEGVMAQ
+824 LDSEGLMSK
-833 ALASLD
+833 ALAALE

-844 ENLLQE
+844 ETLLSE
-850 RVNDLSSR
+850 RVTDLTSR
-858 ITGLDN
+858 IASLN
-864 GIIAR
+864 SSIISR
-869 SEMIDNLQAA
+869 SDMIDNLQAS

-904 EDERIALVDERA
+904 EDERITLVDERA

-938 LSRSI
+938 LGRSI
-943 ISKELAINDLLSDM
+943 INKEMVINELYSDM
-957 QNNNIEPAE
+957 QANDISPAAP
-966 TEVNLPSVG
+966 EVSLPSVG

-1002 AECEERLD
+1002 AECEERLE
-1010 SMKVEFKQLQTRRT
+1010 SMKVEFKQLQSRRA

-1032 LESQRKE
+1032 LESQRKQ
-1039 KLLNVL
+1039 KLVKVLN
-1045 TKVNENFKKSY
+1045 KVNENFQKSY
-1056 EILSDGGKGELYL
+1056 KILSDGGKGELYL

-1140 AEMCRKR
+1140 AEMCRER
-1147 SKQAQFLMVTLR
+1147 SKKAQFLMVTLR

-1180 RRIVDFDRERAIELS
+1180 RRIVDFDRERAIKLS
-1195 ETESAKNNPLDE
+1195 EIESAKDNPLDE
-1207 RISAIAL
+1207 RINAIAL
-1214 EKQQEADIDMPTV
+1214 EKQQDAEADMPTV

-1237 GGLLNFSEEQSDDE
+1237 GGLLNFTEETTEEE
-1251 TTISGLIERANE
+1251 TTISGLMERASE
-1263 MTEDIQERKDIVA
+1263 TSEDIQERRDVSD
-1276 AIDSIEKDSAALE
+1276 AISSIEEELE
-1289 DLSQTEQ
+1289 QEAHTGH